1 MPTTRFDKDS
11 IKASIIGKL
20 QRYNGRTL
28 EEASNAQ
35 IYRALASTVRD
46 QIMQKWMIS
55 REERKHNNNKRLY
68 YLSVEFLMGRSLYT
82 NILNLCATKEY
93 KAAIDELGID
103 IDAVLKEEPEPAL
116 GNGGLGRLAACFMDS
131 LASLDLPAM
140 GCSIRY
146 EYGLFRQKIVDGQQ
160 VELPDYWLGNGNVW
174 EMPVMEDAC
183 EVHFNGHVDMV
194 EEQGRLVFK
203 HVGYNTV
210 EAVPY
215 DMPLVGYDTS
225 TVNSLRLWSARSPKR
240 MDLGSFGRGQYVQAT
255 EEKELAEAISNI
267 LYPEDNHYEGKLLR
281 LKQQYFFTSAT
292 LQYML
297 RDFKKL
303 HGTQW
308 HLLPEKVCV
317 HVNDTHPGLAIPELM
332 RLLIDEEGLGWDEA
346 QAIVSKTIAYTNH
359 TIMAEALE
367 KWPEDMV
374 KSLLPRIYQILVEMN
389 RRLCARL
396 WNHFPGQAERVGK
409 MAIISYGY
417 IHMANL
423 CVAMTFNTN
432 GVSQLHGDILKAE
445 TFHDFNL
452 VMPEKFSAIT
462 NGITHRRWLMA
473 CNPELTDLICQAI
486 GTDWIKDTQQLQLL
500 KPYADDA
507 AFREQFAKVK
517 QHNKERLA
525 RFLKAHQ
532 GTDVDPSY
540 IFDAQSKRLHE
551 YKRQML
557 NALHC
562 LVLYNRIV
570 NDPSFTMQPRT
581 FIFGSKAAP
590 GYNRAKQII
599 RFINALSRLIDKHPR
614 ARTMLQVVFL
624 ENYDV
629 SSAQILIPATEV
641 SEQLSTASKEASGTG
656 NMKYM
661 MNGAV
666 TIGTMDGANV
676 EISEQVG
683 MDNIYIFGMRS
694 DTVLDMYRERSY
706 NPMSI
711 FETNAELRQALTQMI
726 DGTVMPE
733 APGALQDLYHSLL
746 IGDYGSMGDPYFV
759 LKDFG
764 SYSMAQRRID
774 ADYAD
779 RDKWNRMAVIN
790 TAMSGVF
797 STDRTIREYND
808 TIWHLQPLK
817 QHSGTPQGALP
828 LDPGRDAVPAP
839 CEGTS
844 SLSKPIL
851 AIFLG
856 FFLVNSR
863 ACDLRPDIASSLSG
877 LFRTRL
883 RKRFRHPYLM
893 QGRTIP

>member
-1 MPTTRFDKDS
+1 MPTTSFDKDS

-20 QRYNGRTL
+20 QRYNGRTI
-28 EEASNAQ
+28 EEASNGQ

-55 REERKHNNNKRLY
+55 REERKTNNNKRLF

-82 NILNLCATKEY
+82 NILNLVSLDAY
-93 KAAIDELGID
+93 KQALDELHID
-103 IDAVLKEEPEPAL
+103 VDKVLQEEPEPAL

-183 EVHFNGHVDMV
+183 EVHFNGHVEMGN
-194 EEQGRLVFK
+194 ENGRTVFR

-225 TVNSLRLWSARSPKR
+225 TVNSLRLWSARAPKR
-240 MDLGSFGRGQYVQAT
+240 IDLSDFNHGHYVQAS

-292 LQYML
+292 LQYIL
-297 RDFKKL
+297 KDFKKL
-303 HGTQW
+303 NGTNW
-308 HLLPEKVCV
+308 SKLPEKVV
-317 HVNDTHPGLAIPELM
+317 IHINDTHPGLAIPELM
-332 RLLIDEEGLGWDEA
+332 RLLMDEEGLGWDEA
-346 QAIVSKTIAYTNH
+346 QQIVSRTMAYTNH

-389 RRLCARL
+389 KRLCARL
-396 WNHFPGQAERVGK
+396 WNFFPGEAERVGR
-409 MAIISYGY
+409 MAIIAYGY

-423 CVAMTFNTN
+423 CVAMTFSTN
-432 GVSQLHGDILKAE
+432 GVSKLHGDILKQE
-445 TFHDFNL
+445 TFHDFYL

-473 CNPELTDLICQAI
+473 CNPELTKLICDTI
-486 GTDWIKDTQQLQLL
+486 GTDWVKVPELL
-500 KPYADDA
+500 HDLAPYADDA
-507 AFREQFAKVK
+507 AFREQFEKIKHNNKV
-517 QHNKERLA
+517 RLSN
-525 RFLKAHQ
+525 FLKEHQ
-532 GTDVDPSY
+532 GAIVDPNF

-557 NALHC
+557 NALHI

-570 NDPSFTMQPRT
+570 NDPNFTMHPRV

-599 RFINALSRLIDKHPR
+599 RFINGLSALIAKHPR
-614 ARTMLQVVFL
+614 ASKMLQVVFL

-629 SSAQILIPATEV
+629 SSAQMLIPATEI
-641 SEQLSTASKEASGTG
+641 SEQISTASKEASGTG

-661 MNGAV
+661 MNVAI

-694 DTVLDMYRERSY
+694 DTVLDMYRERNY
-706 NPMSI
+706 NPMTI
-711 FETNAELRQALTQMI
+711 FETNQELRLALTQMI
-726 DGTVMPE
+726 DGTVLPD
-733 APGALQDLYHSLL
+733 APSALQDLYHSLL
-746 IGDYGSMGDPYFV
+746 IGDWGNMADPFFV

-797 STDRTIREYND
+797 CSDRTIREYND
-808 TIWHLQPLK
+808 TIWHLDPLK
-817 QHSGTPQGALP
+817 
-828 LDPGRDAVPAP
+828 
-839 CEGTS
+839 
-844 SLSKPIL
+844 
-851 AIFLG
+851 
-856 FFLVNSR
+856 
-863 ACDLRPDIASSLSG
+863 
-877 LFRTRL
+877 
-883 RKRFRHPYLM
+883 RKV
-893 QGRTIP
+893 

>member
-1 MPTTRFDKDS
+1 MPTTSFDKDS

-20 QRYNGRTL
+20 QRYNGRTI
-28 EEASNAQ
+28 EEASNGQ

-55 REERKHNNNKRLY
+55 REERKTNNNKRLF

-82 NILNLCATKEY
+82 NILNLVSLDAY
-93 KAAIDELGID
+93 KQALDELHID
-103 IDAVLKEEPEPAL
+103 VDKVLQEEPEPAL

-183 EVHFNGHVDMV
+183 EVHFNGHVEMGN
-194 EEQGRLVFK
+194 ENGRTVFR

-225 TVNSLRLWSARSPKR
+225 TVNSLRLWSARAPKR
-240 MDLGSFGRGQYVQAT
+240 IDLSDFNHGHYVQAS

-292 LQYML
+292 LQYIL
-297 RDFKKL
+297 KDFKKL
-303 HGTQW
+303 NGTNW
-308 HLLPEKVCV
+308 SKLPEKVV
-317 HVNDTHPGLAIPELM
+317 IHINDTHPGLAIPELM
-332 RLLIDEEGLGWDEA
+332 RLLMDEEGLGWDEA
-346 QAIVSKTIAYTNH
+346 QQIVSRTMAYTNH

-389 RRLCARL
+389 KRLCARL
-396 WNHFPGQAERVGK
+396 WNFFPGEAERVGR
-409 MAIISYGY
+409 MAIIAYGY

-423 CVAMTFNTN
+423 CVAMTFSTN
-432 GVSQLHGDILKAE
+432 GVSKLHGDILKQE
-445 TFHDFNL
+445 TFHDFYL

-473 CNPELTDLICQAI
+473 CNPELTKLNCDTI
-486 GTDWIKDTQQLQLL
+486 GTDWVKDPELL
-500 KPYADDA
+500 HDLAPYADDA
-507 AFREQFAKVK
+507 AFREQFEKIKHNNKV
-517 QHNKERLA
+517 RLSN
-525 RFLKAHQ
+525 FLKEHQ
-532 GTDVDPSY
+532 GAIVDPDF

-557 NALHC
+557 NALHI

-570 NDPSFTMQPRT
+570 NDPNFTMHPRV

-599 RFINALSRLIDKHPR
+599 RFINGLSALIAKHPR
-614 ARTMLQVVFL
+614 ASKMLQVVFL

-629 SSAQILIPATEV
+629 SSAQMLIPATEI
-641 SEQLSTASKEASGTG
+641 SEQISTASKEASGTG

-661 MNGAV
+661 MNGAI

-694 DTVLDMYRERSY
+694 DTVLDMYRERNY
-706 NPMSI
+706 NPMTI
-711 FETNAELRQALTQMI
+711 FETNQELRLAMTQMI
-726 DGTVMPE
+726 DGTVLPD
-733 APGALQDLYHSLL
+733 APSALQDLYHSLL
-746 IGDYGSMGDPYFV
+746 IGDWGNMADPFFV

-797 STDRTIREYND
+797 SSDRTIREYND
-808 TIWHLQPLK
+808 TIWHLDPLK
-817 QHSGTPQGALP
+817 
-828 LDPGRDAVPAP
+828 
-839 CEGTS
+839 
-844 SLSKPIL
+844 
-851 AIFLG
+851 
-856 FFLVNSR
+856 
-863 ACDLRPDIASSLSG
+863 
-877 LFRTRL
+877 
-883 RKRFRHPYLM
+883 RK
-893 QGRTIP
+893 G

>member
-1 MPTTRFDKDS
+1 MPTTSFDKDS

-20 QRYNGRTL
+20 QRYNGRTI
-28 EEASNAQ
+28 EEASNGQ

-55 REERKHNNNKRLY
+55 REERKTNNNKRLF

-82 NILNLCATKEY
+82 NILNLVSLDAY
-93 KAAIDELGID
+93 KQALDELHID
-103 IDAVLKEEPEPAL
+103 VDKVLQEEPEPAL

-183 EVHFNGHVDMV
+183 EVHFNGHVEMGN
-194 EEQGRLVFK
+194 ENGRTVFR

-225 TVNSLRLWSARSPKR
+225 TVNSLRLWSARAPKR
-240 MDLGSFGRGQYVQAT
+240 IDLSDFNHGHYVQAS

-292 LQYML
+292 LQYIL
-297 RDFKKL
+297 KDFKKL
-303 HGTQW
+303 NGTNW
-308 HLLPEKVCV
+308 SKLPEKVV
-317 HVNDTHPGLAIPELM
+317 IHINDTHPGLAIPELM
-332 RLLIDEEGLGWDEA
+332 RLLMDEEGLGWDEA
-346 QAIVSKTIAYTNH
+346 QQIVSRTMAYTNH

-389 RRLCARL
+389 KRLCARL
-396 WNHFPGQAERVGK
+396 WNFFPGEAERVGR
-409 MAIISYGY
+409 MAIIAYGY

-423 CVAMTFNTN
+423 CVAMTFSTN
-432 GVSQLHGDILKAE
+432 GVSKLHGDILKQE
-445 TFHDFNL
+445 MFHDFYL

-473 CNPELTDLICQAI
+473 CNPELTKLICDTI
-486 GTDWIKDTQQLQLL
+486 GTDWVKDPELL
-500 KPYADDA
+500 HDLAPYADDA
-507 AFREQFAKVK
+507 AFREQFEKIKHNNKV
-517 QHNKERLA
+517 RLSN
-525 RFLKAHQ
+525 FLKEHQ
-532 GTDVDPSY
+532 GAIVDPNF

-557 NALHC
+557 NALHI

-570 NDPSFTMQPRT
+570 NDPSFTMQPRV

-590 GYNRAKQII
+590 GYNRAKLII
-599 RFINALSRLIDKHPR
+599 RFINGLSALIAKHPR
-614 ARTMLQVVFL
+614 ASKMLQVVFL

-629 SSAQILIPATEV
+629 SSAQLLIPATEI
-641 SEQLSTASKEASGTG
+641 SEQISTASKEASGTG

-661 MNGAV
+661 MNGAI

-694 DTVLDMYRERSY
+694 DTVLDMYRERNY
-706 NPMSI
+706 NPMTI
-711 FETNAELRQALTQMI
+711 FETNQELRLALTQMI
-726 DGTVMPE
+726 DGTVLPD
-733 APGALQDLYHSLL
+733 APSALQDLYHSLL
-746 IGDYGSMGDPYFV
+746 IGDWGNMADPFFV

-797 STDRTIREYND
+797 CSDRTIREYND
-808 TIWHLQPLK
+808 TIWHLDPLK
-817 QHSGTPQGALP
+817 
-828 LDPGRDAVPAP
+828 
-839 CEGTS
+839 
-844 SLSKPIL
+844 
-851 AIFLG
+851 
-856 FFLVNSR
+856 
-863 ACDLRPDIASSLSG
+863 
-877 LFRTRL
+877 
-883 RKRFRHPYLM
+883 RKV
-893 QGRTIP
+893 

>member
-1 MPTTRFDKDS
+1 MPTTSFDKDS

-20 QRYNGRTL
+20 QRYNGRTI
-28 EEASNAQ
+28 EEASNGQ

-55 REERKHNNNKRLY
+55 REERKTNNNKRLF

-82 NILNLCATKEY
+82 NILNLVSLDAY
-93 KAAIDELGID
+93 KQALDELHID
-103 IDAVLKEEPEPAL
+103 VDKVLQEEPEPAL

-131 LASLDLPAM
+131 LAALDLPAM

-183 EVHFNGHVDMV
+183 EVHFNGHV
-194 EEQGRLVFK
+194 EIGNENGRTVFR

-225 TVNSLRLWSARSPKR
+225 TVNSLRLWSARAPKR
-240 MDLGSFGRGQYVQAT
+240 IDLSDFNHGHYVQAS

-292 LQYML
+292 LQYIL
-297 RDFKKL
+297 KDFKKL
-303 HGTQW
+303 NGTNW
-308 HLLPEKVCV
+308 SKLPEKVV
-317 HVNDTHPGLAIPELM
+317 IHINDTHPGLAIPELM
-332 RLLIDEEGLGWDEA
+332 RLLMDEEGLGWDEA
-346 QAIVSKTIAYTNH
+346 QQIVSRTMAYTNH

-389 RRLCARL
+389 KRLCARL
-396 WNHFPGQAERVGK
+396 WNFFPGEAERVGR
-409 MAIISYGY
+409 MAIIAYGY

-423 CVAMTFNTN
+423 CVAMTFSTN
-432 GVSQLHGDILKAE
+432 GVSKLHGDILKQE
-445 TFHDFNL
+445 TFHDFYL

-473 CNPELTDLICQAI
+473 CNPELTKLICDTI
-486 GTDWIKDTQQLQLL
+486 GTDWVKDPELL
-500 KPYADDA
+500 HDLAPYADDA
-507 AFREQFAKVK
+507 AFREQFEKIKHNNKV
-517 QHNKERLA
+517 RLSN
-525 RFLKAHQ
+525 FLKEHQ
-532 GTDVDPSY
+532 GAIVDPNF

-557 NALHC
+557 NALHI

-570 NDPSFTMQPRT
+570 NDPNFTMHPRV

-590 GYNRAKQII
+590 GYNRAKLII
-599 RFINALSRLIDKHPR
+599 RFINGLSALIAKHPR
-614 ARTMLQVVFL
+614 ASKMLQVVFL

-629 SSAQILIPATEV
+629 SSAQLLIPATEI
-641 SEQLSTASKEASGTG
+641 SEQISTASKEASGTG

-661 MNGAV
+661 MNGAI

-694 DTVLDMYRERSY
+694 DTVLDMYRERNY
-706 NPMSI
+706 NPMTI
-711 FETNAELRQALTQMI
+711 FETNQELRLALTQMI
-726 DGTVMPE
+726 DGTVLPD
-733 APGALQDLYHSLL
+733 APSALQDLYHSLL
-746 IGDYGSMGDPYFV
+746 IGDWGNMADPFFV

-797 STDRTIREYND
+797 CSDRTIREYND
-808 TIWHLQPLK
+808 TIWHLDPLK
-817 QHSGTPQGALP
+817 
-828 LDPGRDAVPAP
+828 
-839 CEGTS
+839 
-844 SLSKPIL
+844 
-851 AIFLG
+851 
-856 FFLVNSR
+856 
-863 ACDLRPDIASSLSG
+863 
-877 LFRTRL
+877 
-883 RKRFRHPYLM
+883 RKV
-893 QGRTIP
+893 

>member
-1 MPTTRFDKDS
+1 MPTTSFDKDS

-20 QRYNGRTL
+20 QRYNGRTI
-28 EEASNAQ
+28 EEASNGQ

-55 REERKHNNNKRLY
+55 REERKTNNNKRLF

-82 NILNLCATKEY
+82 NILNLVSLDAY
-93 KAAIDELGID
+93 KQALDELHID
-103 IDAVLKEEPEPAL
+103 VDKVLQEEHEPAL

-183 EVHFNGHVDMV
+183 EVHFNGHVEMAN
-194 EEQGRLVFK
+194 ENGRTVFR

-225 TVNSLRLWSARSPKR
+225 TVNSLRLWSARAPKR
-240 MDLGSFGRGQYVQAT
+240 IDLSDFNHGHYVQAS

-292 LQYML
+292 LQYIL
-297 RDFKKL
+297 KDFKKL
-303 HGTQW
+303 NGTNW
-308 HLLPEKVCV
+308 SKLPEKVV
-317 HVNDTHPGLAIPELM
+317 IHINDTHPGLAIPELM
-332 RLLIDEEGLGWDEA
+332 RLLMDEEGLGWDEA
-346 QAIVSKTIAYTNH
+346 QQIVSRTMAYTNH

-389 RRLCARL
+389 KRLCARL
-396 WNHFPGQAERVGK
+396 WNFFPGEAERVGR
-409 MAIISYGY
+409 MAIIAYGY

-423 CVAMTFNTN
+423 CVAMTFSTN
-432 GVSQLHGDILKAE
+432 GVSKLHGDILKQE
-445 TFHDFNL
+445 TFHDFYL

-473 CNPELTDLICQAI
+473 CNPELTKLICDTI
-486 GTDWIKDTQQLQLL
+486 GTDWVKDPELL
-500 KPYADDA
+500 HDLAPYADDA
-507 AFREQFAKVK
+507 AFREQFEKIKHNNKV
-517 QHNKERLA
+517 RLSN
-525 RFLKAHQ
+525 FLKEHQ
-532 GTDVDPSY
+532 GAIVDPNF

-557 NALHC
+557 NALHI

-570 NDPSFTMQPRT
+570 NDPNFTMHPRV

-599 RFINALSRLIDKHPR
+599 RFINGLSALIAKHPR
-614 ARTMLQVVFL
+614 ASKMLQVVFL

-629 SSAQILIPATEV
+629 SSAQLLIPATEI
-641 SEQLSTASKEASGTG
+641 SEQISTASKEASGTG

-661 MNGAV
+661 MNGAI

-694 DTVLDMYRERSY
+694 DTVLDMYRERNY
-706 NPMSI
+706 NPMTI
-711 FETNAELRQALTQMI
+711 FETNQELRLALTQMI
-726 DGTVMPE
+726 DGTVLPD
-733 APGALQDLYHSLL
+733 APSALQDLYHSLL
-746 IGDYGSMGDPYFV
+746 IGDWGNMADPFFV

-797 STDRTIREYND
+797 CSDRTIREYND
-808 TIWHLQPLK
+808 TIWHLDPLK
-817 QHSGTPQGALP
+817 
-828 LDPGRDAVPAP
+828 
-839 CEGTS
+839 
-844 SLSKPIL
+844 
-851 AIFLG
+851 
-856 FFLVNSR
+856 
-863 ACDLRPDIASSLSG
+863 
-877 LFRTRL
+877 
-883 RKRFRHPYLM
+883 RKV
-893 QGRTIP
+893 

>member
-1 MPTTRFDKDS
+1 MPTTSFDKDS

-20 QRYNGRTL
+20 QRYNGRTI
-28 EEASNAQ
+28 EEASNGQ

-55 REERKHNNNKRLY
+55 REERKTNNNKRLF

-82 NILNLCATKEY
+82 NILNLVSLDAY
-93 KAAIDELGID
+93 KQALDELHID
-103 IDAVLKEEPEPAL
+103 VDKVLQEEPEPAL

-183 EVHFNGHVDMV
+183 EVHFNGHVEMGN
-194 EEQGRLVFK
+194 ENGRTVFR

-225 TVNSLRLWSARSPKR
+225 TVNSLRLWSARAPKR
-240 MDLGSFGRGQYVQAT
+240 IDLSDFNHGHYVQAS

-292 LQYML
+292 LQYIL
-297 RDFKKL
+297 KDFKKL
-303 HGTQW
+303 NGTNW
-308 HLLPEKVCV
+308 SKLPEKVV
-317 HVNDTHPGLAIPELM
+317 IHINDTHPGLAIPELM
-332 RLLIDEEGLGWDEA
+332 RLLMDEEGLGWDEA
-346 QAIVSKTIAYTNH
+346 QQIVSRTMAYTNH

-389 RRLCARL
+389 KRLCARL
-396 WNHFPGQAERVGK
+396 WNFFPGEAERVGR
-409 MAIISYGY
+409 MAIIAYGY

-423 CVAMTFNTN
+423 CVAMTFSTN
-432 GVSQLHGDILKAE
+432 GVSQLHGDILKQE
-445 TFHDFNL
+445 TFHDFYL

-473 CNPELTDLICQAI
+473 CNPQLTKLICDTI
-486 GTDWIKDTQQLQLL
+486 GTNWVKDPELL
-500 KPYADDA
+500 HDLAPYADDA
-507 AFREQFAKVK
+507 AFREQFEKIKHSNKV
-517 QHNKERLA
+517 RLSN
-525 RFLKAHQ
+525 FLKEHQ
-532 GTDVDPSY
+532 GAIVDPDF

-557 NALHC
+557 NALHI

-570 NDPSFTMQPRT
+570 NDPNFTMQPRV

-599 RFINALSRLIDKHPR
+599 RFINGLSALIAKHPR
-614 ARTMLQVVFL
+614 ASKMLQVVFL

-629 SSAQILIPATEV
+629 SSAQMLIPATEI
-641 SEQLSTASKEASGTG
+641 SEQISTASKEASGTG

-661 MNGAV
+661 MNGAI

-694 DTVLDMYRERSY
+694 DTVLDMYRERNY
-706 NPMSI
+706 NPMTI
-711 FETNAELRQALTQMI
+711 FETNQELRLAMTQMI
-726 DGTVMPE
+726 DGTVLPD
-733 APGALQDLYHSLL
+733 APSALQDLYHSLL
-746 IGDYGSMGDPYFV
+746 IGDWGNMADPFFV

-797 STDRTIREYND
+797 SSDRTIREYND
-808 TIWHLQPLK
+808 TIWHLDPLK
-817 QHSGTPQGALP
+817 
-828 LDPGRDAVPAP
+828 
-839 CEGTS
+839 
-844 SLSKPIL
+844 
-851 AIFLG
+851 
-856 FFLVNSR
+856 
-863 ACDLRPDIASSLSG
+863 
-877 LFRTRL
+877 
-883 RKRFRHPYLM
+883 RK
-893 QGRTIP
+893 G

>member
-1 MPTTRFDKDS
+1 MPTTSFDKDS

-20 QRYNGRTL
+20 QRYNGRTI
-28 EEASNAQ
+28 EEASNGQ

-55 REERKHNNNKRLY
+55 REERKTNNNKRLF

-82 NILNLCATKEY
+82 NILNLVSLDAY
-93 KAAIDELGID
+93 KQALDELHID
-103 IDAVLKEEPEPAL
+103 VDKVLQEEPEPAL

-183 EVHFNGHVDMV
+183 EVHFNGHVEMGN
-194 EEQGRLVFK
+194 ENGRTVFR

-225 TVNSLRLWSARSPKR
+225 TVNSLRLWSARAPKR
-240 MDLGSFGRGQYVQAT
+240 IDLSDFNHGHYVQAS

-292 LQYML
+292 LQYIL
-297 RDFKKL
+297 KDFKKL
-303 HGTQW
+303 NGTNW
-308 HLLPEKVCV
+308 SKLPEKVV
-317 HVNDTHPGLAIPELM
+317 IHINDTHPGLAIPELM
-332 RLLIDEEGLGWDEA
+332 RLLMDEEGLGWDEA
-346 QAIVSKTIAYTNH
+346 QQIVSRAMAYTNH

-389 RRLCARL
+389 KRLCARL
-396 WNHFPGQAERVGK
+396 WNFFPGEAERVGR
-409 MAIISYGY
+409 MAIIAYGY

-423 CVAMTFNTN
+423 CVAMTFSTN
-432 GVSQLHGDILKAE
+432 GVSKLHGDILKQE
-445 TFHDFNL
+445 TFHDFYL

-473 CNPELTDLICQAI
+473 CNPELTKLICDTI
-486 GTDWIKDTQQLQLL
+486 GTDWVKDPELL
-500 KPYADDA
+500 HDLAPYADDA
-507 AFREQFAKVK
+507 AFREQFEKIKHNNKV
-517 QHNKERLA
+517 RLSN
-525 RFLKAHQ
+525 FLKEHQ
-532 GTDVDPSY
+532 GAIVDPDF

-557 NALHC
+557 NALHI

-570 NDPSFTMQPRT
+570 NDPNFTMHPRV

-599 RFINALSRLIDKHPR
+599 RFINGLSALIAKHPR
-614 ARTMLQVVFL
+614 ASKMLQVVFL

-629 SSAQILIPATEV
+629 SSAQMLIPATEI
-641 SEQLSTASKEASGTG
+641 SEQISTASKEASGTG

-661 MNGAV
+661 MNGAI

-694 DTVLDMYRERSY
+694 DTVLDMYRERNY
-706 NPMSI
+706 NPMTI
-711 FETNAELRQALTQMI
+711 FETNQELRLALTQMI
-726 DGTVMPE
+726 DGTVLPD
-733 APGALQDLYHSLL
+733 APSALQDLYHSLL
-746 IGDYGSMGDPYFV
+746 IGDWGNMADPFFV

-797 STDRTIREYND
+797 CSDRTIREYND
-808 TIWHLQPLK
+808 TIWHLDPLK
-817 QHSGTPQGALP
+817 
-828 LDPGRDAVPAP
+828 
-839 CEGTS
+839 
-844 SLSKPIL
+844 
-851 AIFLG
+851 
-856 FFLVNSR
+856 
-863 ACDLRPDIASSLSG
+863 
-877 LFRTRL
+877 
-883 RKRFRHPYLM
+883 RK
-893 QGRTIP
+893 G

>member
-1 MPTTRFDKDS
+1 MPTTSFDKDS

-20 QRYNGRTL
+20 QRYNGRTI
-28 EEASNAQ
+28 EEASNGQ

-55 REERKHNNNKRLY
+55 REERKTNNNKRLF

-82 NILNLCATKEY
+82 NILNLVSLDAY
-93 KAAIDELGID
+93 KQALDELHID
-103 IDAVLKEEPEPAL
+103 VDKVLQEEPEPAL

-183 EVHFNGHVDMV
+183 EVHFNGHVEMGN
-194 EEQGRLVFK
+194 ENGRTVFR

-225 TVNSLRLWSARSPKR
+225 TVNSLRLWSARAPKR
-240 MDLGSFGRGQYVQAT
+240 IDLSDFNHGHYVQAS
-255 EEKELAEAISNI
+255 EEKELPEAISNI

-292 LQYML
+292 LQYIL
-297 RDFKKL
+297 KDFKKL
-303 HGTQW
+303 NGTNW
-308 HLLPEKVCV
+308 SKLPEKVV
-317 HVNDTHPGLAIPELM
+317 IHINDTHPGLAIPELM
-332 RLLIDEEGLGWDEA
+332 RLLMDEEGLGWDEA
-346 QAIVSKTIAYTNH
+346 QQIVSRTMAYTNH

-389 RRLCARL
+389 KRLCARL
-396 WNHFPGQAERVGK
+396 WNFFPGEAERVGR
-409 MAIISYGY
+409 MAIIAYGY

-423 CVAMTFNTN
+423 CVAMTFSTN
-432 GVSQLHGDILKAE
+432 GVSKLHGDILKQE
-445 TFHDFNL
+445 TFHDFYL

-473 CNPELTDLICQAI
+473 CNPELTKLICDTI
-486 GTDWIKDTQQLQLL
+486 GTDWVKDPELL
-500 KPYADDA
+500 HDLAPYADDA
-507 AFREQFAKVK
+507 AFREQFEKIKHNNKV
-517 QHNKERLA
+517 RLSN
-525 RFLKAHQ
+525 FLKEHQ
-532 GTDVDPSY
+532 GAIVDPNF

-557 NALHC
+557 NALHI

-570 NDPSFTMQPRT
+570 NDPNFTMHPRV

-599 RFINALSRLIDKHPR
+599 RFINGLSALIAKHPR
-614 ARTMLQVVFL
+614 ASKMLQVVFL

-629 SSAQILIPATEV
+629 SSAQMLIPATEI
-641 SEQLSTASKEASGTG
+641 SEQISTASKEASGTG

-661 MNGAV
+661 MNGAI

-694 DTVLDMYRERSY
+694 DTVLDMYRERNY
-706 NPMSI
+706 NPMTI
-711 FETNAELRQALTQMI
+711 FETNQELRLALTQMI
-726 DGTVMPE
+726 DGTVLPD
-733 APGALQDLYHSLL
+733 APSALQDLYHSLL
-746 IGDYGSMGDPYFV
+746 IGDWGNMADPFFV

-797 STDRTIREYND
+797 CSDRTIREYND
-808 TIWHLQPLK
+808 TIWHLDPLK
-817 QHSGTPQGALP
+817 
-828 LDPGRDAVPAP
+828 
-839 CEGTS
+839 
-844 SLSKPIL
+844 
-851 AIFLG
+851 
-856 FFLVNSR
+856 
-863 ACDLRPDIASSLSG
+863 
-877 LFRTRL
+877 
-883 RKRFRHPYLM
+883 RK
-893 QGRTIP
+893 G

>member
-1 MPTTRFDKDS
+1 MPTTSFDKDS

-20 QRYNGRTL
+20 QRYNGRTI
-28 EEASNAQ
+28 EEASNGQ

-55 REERKHNNNKRLY
+55 REERKTNNNKRLF

-82 NILNLCATKEY
+82 NILNLVSLDAY
-93 KAAIDELGID
+93 KQALDELHID
-103 IDAVLKEEPEPAL
+103 VDKVLQEEPEPAL

-183 EVHFNGHVDMV
+183 EVHFNGHVEMGN
-194 EEQGRLVFK
+194 ENGRTVFR

-225 TVNSLRLWSARSPKR
+225 TVNSLRLWSARAPKR
-240 MDLGSFGRGQYVQAT
+240 IDLSDFNHGHYVQAS

-292 LQYML
+292 LQYIL
-297 RDFKKL
+297 KDFKKL
-303 HGTQW
+303 NGTNW
-308 HLLPEKVCV
+308 SKLPEKVV
-317 HVNDTHPGLAIPELM
+317 IHINDTHPGLAIPELM
-332 RLLIDEEGLGWDEA
+332 RLLMDEEGLGWDEA
-346 QAIVSKTIAYTNH
+346 QQIVSRTMAYTNH

-389 RRLCARL
+389 KRLCARL
-396 WNHFPGQAERVGK
+396 WNFFPGEAERVGR
-409 MAIISYGY
+409 MAIIAYGY

-423 CVAMTFNTN
+423 CVAMTFSTN
-432 GVSQLHGDILKAE
+432 GVSKLHGDILKQE
-445 TFHDFNL
+445 TFHDFYL

-473 CNPELTDLICQAI
+473 CNPELTKLICDTI
-486 GTDWIKDTQQLQLL
+486 GTDWVKDPELLQDLA
-500 KPYADDA
+500 PYADDA
-507 AFREQFAKVK
+507 AFREQFEKIKHNNKV
-517 QHNKERLA
+517 RLSN
-525 RFLKAHQ
+525 FLKEHQ
-532 GTDVDPSY
+532 GAIVDPNF

-557 NALHC
+557 NALHI

-570 NDPSFTMQPRT
+570 NDPNFTMHPRV

-599 RFINALSRLIDKHPR
+599 RFINGLSALIAKHPR
-614 ARTMLQVVFL
+614 ASKMLQVVFL

-629 SSAQILIPATEV
+629 SSAQLLIPATEI
-641 SEQLSTASKEASGTG
+641 SEQISTASKEASGTG

-661 MNGAV
+661 MNGAI

-694 DTVLDMYRERSY
+694 DTVLDMYRERNY
-706 NPMSI
+706 NPMNI
-711 FETNAELRQALTQMI
+711 FETNQELRLALTQMI
-726 DGTVMPE
+726 DGTVLPD
-733 APGALQDLYHSLL
+733 APSALQDLYHSLL
-746 IGDYGSMGDPYFV
+746 IGDWGNMADPFFV

-797 STDRTIREYND
+797 SSDRTIREYND
-808 TIWHLQPLK
+808 TIWHLDPLK
-817 QHSGTPQGALP
+817 
-828 LDPGRDAVPAP
+828 
-839 CEGTS
+839 
-844 SLSKPIL
+844 
-851 AIFLG
+851 
-856 FFLVNSR
+856 
-863 ACDLRPDIASSLSG
+863 
-877 LFRTRL
+877 
-883 RKRFRHPYLM
+883 RK
-893 QGRTIP
+893 G

>member
-1 MPTTRFDKDS
+1 MPTTSFDKDS

-20 QRYNGRTL
+20 QRYNGRTI
-28 EEASNAQ
+28 EEASNGQ

-55 REERKHNNNKRLY
+55 REERKTNNNKRLF

-82 NILNLCATKEY
+82 NILNLVSLDAY
-93 KAAIDELGID
+93 KQALDELHID
-103 IDAVLKEEPEPAL
+103 VDKVLQEEPEPAL

-183 EVHFNGHVDMV
+183 EVHFNGHVEMGN
-194 EEQGRLVFK
+194 ENGRTVFR

-225 TVNSLRLWSARSPKR
+225 TVNSLRLWSARAPKR
-240 MDLGSFGRGQYVQAT
+240 IDLSDFNHGHYVQAS

-292 LQYML
+292 LQY
-297 RDFKKL
+297 KL
-303 HGTQW
+303 NGTNW
-308 HLLPEKVCV
+308 SKLPEKVV
-317 HVNDTHPGLAIPELM
+317 IHINDTHPGLAIPELM
-332 RLLIDEEGLGWDEA
+332 RLLMDEEGLGWDEA
-346 QAIVSKTIAYTNH
+346 QQIVSRTMAYTNH

-389 RRLCARL
+389 KRLCARL
-396 WNHFPGQAERVGK
+396 WNFFPGEAERVGR
-409 MAIISYGY
+409 MAIIAYGY

-423 CVAMTFNTN
+423 CVAMTFSTN
-432 GVSQLHGDILKAE
+432 GVSQLHGDILKQE
-445 TFHDFNL
+445 TFHDFYL

-473 CNPELTDLICQAI
+473 CNPELTKLICDTI
-486 GTDWIKDTQQLQLL
+486 GTDWVKDPELL
-500 KPYADDA
+500 HDLAPYADDA
-507 AFREQFAKVK
+507 AFREQFEKIKHNNKV
-517 QHNKERLA
+517 RLSN
-525 RFLKAHQ
+525 FLKEHQ
-532 GTDVDPSY
+532 GAIVDPDF

-557 NALHC
+557 NALHI

-570 NDPSFTMQPRT
+570 NDPNFTMHPRV

-599 RFINALSRLIDKHPR
+599 RFINGLSALIAKHPR
-614 ARTMLQVVFL
+614 ASKMLQVVFL

-629 SSAQILIPATEV
+629 SSAQLLIPATEI
-641 SEQLSTASKEASGTG
+641 SEQISTASKEASGTG

-661 MNGAV
+661 MNGAI

-694 DTVLDMYRERSY
+694 DTVLDMYRERNY
-706 NPMSI
+706 NPMTI
-711 FETNAELRQALTQMI
+711 FETNQELRLALTQMI
-726 DGTVMPE
+726 DGTVLPD
-733 APGALQDLYHSLL
+733 APSALQDLYHSLL
-746 IGDYGSMGDPYFV
+746 IGDWGNMADPFFV

-797 STDRTIREYND
+797 CSDRTIREYND
-808 TIWHLQPLK
+808 TIWHLDPLK
-817 QHSGTPQGALP
+817 
-828 LDPGRDAVPAP
+828 
-839 CEGTS
+839 
-844 SLSKPIL
+844 
-851 AIFLG
+851 
-856 FFLVNSR
+856 
-863 ACDLRPDIASSLSG
+863 
-877 LFRTRL
+877 
-883 RKRFRHPYLM
+883 RK
-893 QGRTIP
+893 G

>member
-1 MPTTRFDKDS
+1 MPTTSFDKDS

-20 QRYNGRTL
+20 QRYNGRTI
-28 EEASNAQ
+28 EEASNGQ

-55 REERKHNNNKRLY
+55 REERKTNNNKRLF

-82 NILNLCATKEY
+82 NILNLVSLDAY
-93 KAAIDELGID
+93 KQALDELHID
-103 IDAVLKEEPEPAL
+103 VDKVLQEEPEPAL

-183 EVHFNGHVDMV
+183 EVHFNGHVEMGN
-194 EEQGRLVFK
+194 ENGRTVFR

-225 TVNSLRLWSARSPKR
+225 TVNSLRLWSARAPKR
-240 MDLGSFGRGQYVQAT
+240 IDLSDFNHGHYVQAS

-292 LQYML
+292 LQYIL
-297 RDFKKL
+297 KDFKKL
-303 HGTQW
+303 NGTNW
-308 HLLPEKVCV
+308 SKLPEKVV
-317 HVNDTHPGLAIPELM
+317 IHINDTHPGLAIPELM
-332 RLLIDEEGLGWDEA
+332 RLLMDEEGLGWDEA
-346 QAIVSKTIAYTNH
+346 QQIVSRTMAYTNH

-389 RRLCARL
+389 KRLCARL
-396 WNHFPGQAERVGK
+396 WNFFPGEAERVGR
-409 MAIISYGY
+409 MAIIAYGY

-423 CVAMTFNTN
+423 CVAMTFSTN
-432 GVSQLHGDILKAE
+432 GVSKLHGDILKQE
-445 TFHDFNL
+445 TFHDFYL

-473 CNPELTDLICQAI
+473 CNPELTKLICDTI
-486 GTDWIKDTQQLQLL
+486 GTDWVKDPELL
-500 KPYADDA
+500 HDLAPYADDA
-507 AFREQFAKVK
+507 AFREQFEKIKHNNKV
-517 QHNKERLA
+517 RLSN
-525 RFLKAHQ
+525 FLKEHQ
-532 GTDVDPSY
+532 GAIVDPNF

-557 NALHC
+557 NALHI

-570 NDPSFTMQPRT
+570 NDPNFTMQPRV

-599 RFINALSRLIDKHPR
+599 RFINGLSALIAKHPR
-614 ARTMLQVVFL
+614 ASKMLQVVFL

-629 SSAQILIPATEV
+629 SSAQMLIPATEI
-641 SEQLSTASKEASGTG
+641 SEQISTASKEASGTG

-661 MNGAV
+661 MNGAI

-694 DTVLDMYRERSY
+694 DTVLDMYRERNY
-706 NPMSI
+706 NPMTI
-711 FETNAELRQALTQMI
+711 FETNQELRLALTQMI
-726 DGTVMPE
+726 DGTVLPD
-733 APGALQDLYHSLL
+733 APSALQDC
-746 IGDYGSMGDPYFV
+746 I
-759 LKDFG
+759 
-764 SYSMAQRRID
+764 
-774 ADYAD
+774 
-779 RDKWNRMAVIN
+779 
-790 TAMSGVF
+790 TA
-797 STDRTIREYND
+797 
-808 TIWHLQPLK
+808 
-817 QHSGTPQGALP
+817 
-828 LDPGRDAVPAP
+828 
-839 CEGTS
+839 C
-844 SLSKPIL
+844 
-851 AIFLG
+851 
-856 FFLVNSR
+856 
-863 ACDLRPDIASSLSG
+863 
-877 LFRTRL
+877 
-883 RKRFRHPYLM
+883 
-893 QGRTIP
+893 

>member
-1 MPTTRFDKDS
+1 MPTTSFDKDS

-20 QRYNGRTL
+20 QRYNGRTI
-28 EEASNAQ
+28 EEASNGQ

-55 REERKHNNNKRLY
+55 REERKTNNNKRLF

-82 NILNLCATKEY
+82 NILNLVSLDAY
-93 KAAIDELGID
+93 KQALDELHID
-103 IDAVLKEEPEPAL
+103 VDKVLQEEPEPAL

-183 EVHFNGHVDMV
+183 EVHFNGHVEMGN
-194 EEQGRLVFK
+194 ENGRTVFR

-225 TVNSLRLWSARSPKR
+225 TVNSLRLWSARAPKR
-240 MDLGSFGRGQYVQAT
+240 IDLSDFNHGHYVQAS

-292 LQYML
+292 LQYIL
-297 RDFKKL
+297 KDFKKL
-303 HGTQW
+303 NGTNW
-308 HLLPEKVCV
+308 SKLPEKVV
-317 HVNDTHPGLAIPELM
+317 IHINDTHPGLAIPELM
-332 RLLIDEEGLGWDEA
+332 RLLMDEEGLGWDEA
-346 QAIVSKTIAYTNH
+346 QQIVSRTMAYTNH
-359 TIMAEALE
+359 TLMAEALE

-389 RRLCARL
+389 KRLCARL
-396 WNHFPGQAERVGK
+396 WNFFPGEAERVGR
-409 MAIISYGY
+409 MAIIAYGY

-423 CVAMTFNTN
+423 CVAMTFSTN
-432 GVSQLHGDILKAE
+432 GVSKLHGDILKQE
-445 TFHDFNL
+445 TFHDFYL

-473 CNPELTDLICQAI
+473 CNPELTKLICDTI
-486 GTDWIKDTQQLQLL
+486 GTDWVKDPELL
-500 KPYADDA
+500 HDLAPYADDA
-507 AFREQFAKVK
+507 AFREQFEKIKHNNKV
-517 QHNKERLA
+517 RLSN
-525 RFLKAHQ
+525 FLKEHQ
-532 GTDVDPSY
+532 GAIVDPNF

-557 NALHC
+557 NALHI

-570 NDPSFTMQPRT
+570 NDPNFTMQPRV

-590 GYNRAKQII
+590 GYNRAKLII
-599 RFINALSRLIDKHPR
+599 RFINGLSALIAKHPR
-614 ARTMLQVVFL
+614 ASKMLQVVFL

-629 SSAQILIPATEV
+629 SSAQLLIPATEI
-641 SEQLSTASKEASGTG
+641 SEQISTASKEASGTG

-661 MNGAV
+661 MNGAI

-694 DTVLDMYRERSY
+694 DTVLDMYRERNY
-706 NPMSI
+706 NPMTI
-711 FETNAELRQALTQMI
+711 FETNQELRLALTQMI
-726 DGTVMPE
+726 DGTVLPD
-733 APGALQDLYHSLL
+733 APSALQDLYHSLL
-746 IGDYGSMGDPYFV
+746 IGDWGNMADPFFV

-797 STDRTIREYND
+797 CSDRTIREYND
-808 TIWHLQPLK
+808 TIWHLDPLK
-817 QHSGTPQGALP
+817 
-828 LDPGRDAVPAP
+828 
-839 CEGTS
+839 
-844 SLSKPIL
+844 
-851 AIFLG
+851 
-856 FFLVNSR
+856 
-863 ACDLRPDIASSLSG
+863 
-877 LFRTRL
+877 
-883 RKRFRHPYLM
+883 RKV
-893 QGRTIP
+893 

>member
-1 MPTTRFDKDS
+1 MPTTSFDKDS

-20 QRYNGRTL
+20 QRYNGRTI
-28 EEASNAQ
+28 EEASNGQ
-35 IYRALASTVRD
+35 NYRALASTVRD

-55 REERKHNNNKRLY
+55 REERKTNNNKRLF

-82 NILNLCATKEY
+82 NILNLVSLDAY
-93 KAAIDELGID
+93 KQALDELHID
-103 IDAVLKEEPEPAL
+103 VDKVLQEEPEPAL

-183 EVHFNGHVDMV
+183 EVHFNGHVEMGN
-194 EEQGRLVFK
+194 ENGRTVFR

-225 TVNSLRLWSARSPKR
+225 TVNSLRLWSARAPKR
-240 MDLGSFGRGQYVQAT
+240 IDLSDFNHGHYVQAS

-292 LQYML
+292 LQYIL
-297 RDFKKL
+297 KDFKKL
-303 HGTQW
+303 NGTNW
-308 HLLPEKVCV
+308 SKLPEKVV
-317 HVNDTHPGLAIPELM
+317 IHINDTHPGLAIPELM
-332 RLLIDEEGLGWDEA
+332 RLLMDEEGLGWDEA
-346 QAIVSKTIAYTNH
+346 QQIVSRTMAYTNH

-389 RRLCARL
+389 KRLCARL
-396 WNHFPGQAERVGK
+396 WNFFPGEAERVGR
-409 MAIISYGY
+409 MAIIAYGY

-423 CVAMTFNTN
+423 CVAMTFSTN
-432 GVSQLHGDILKAE
+432 GVSKLHGDILKQE
-445 TFHDFNL
+445 TFHDFYL

-473 CNPELTDLICQAI
+473 CNPELTKLICDTI
-486 GTDWIKDTQQLQLL
+486 GTDWVKDPELL
-500 KPYADDA
+500 HDLAPYADDA
-507 AFREQFAKVK
+507 AFREQFEKIKHNNKV
-517 QHNKERLA
+517 RLSN
-525 RFLKAHQ
+525 FLKEHQ
-532 GTDVDPSY
+532 GAIVDPNF

-557 NALHC
+557 NALHI

-570 NDPSFTMQPRT
+570 NDPSFTMQPRV

-590 GYNRAKQII
+590 GYNRAKLII
-599 RFINALSRLIDKHPR
+599 RFINGLSALIAKHPR
-614 ARTMLQVVFL
+614 ASKMLQVVFL

-629 SSAQILIPATEV
+629 SSAQLLIPATEI
-641 SEQLSTASKEASGTG
+641 SEQISTASKEASGTG

-661 MNGAV
+661 MNGAI

-694 DTVLDMYRERSY
+694 DTVLDMYRERNY
-706 NPMSI
+706 NPMTI
-711 FETNAELRQALTQMI
+711 FETNQELRLALTQMI
-726 DGTVMPE
+726 DGTVLPD
-733 APGALQDLYHSLL
+733 APSALQDLYHSLL
-746 IGDYGSMGDPYFV
+746 IGDWGNMADPFFV

-797 STDRTIREYND
+797 CSDRTIREYND
-808 TIWHLQPLK
+808 TIWHLDPLK
-817 QHSGTPQGALP
+817 
-828 LDPGRDAVPAP
+828 
-839 CEGTS
+839 
-844 SLSKPIL
+844 
-851 AIFLG
+851 
-856 FFLVNSR
+856 
-863 ACDLRPDIASSLSG
+863 
-877 LFRTRL
+877 
-883 RKRFRHPYLM
+883 RKV
-893 QGRTIP
+893 

>member
-1 MPTTRFDKDS
+1 MPTTSFDKDS
-11 IKASIIGKL
+11 LKASIIGKL
-20 QRYNGRTL
+20 QRYNGRTI
-28 EEASNAQ
+28 EEASNGQ

-55 REERKHNNNKRLY
+55 REERKTNNNKRLF

-82 NILNLCATKEY
+82 NILNLVSLDAY
-93 KAAIDELGID
+93 KQALDELHID
-103 IDAVLKEEPEPAL
+103 VDKVLQEEPEPAL

-183 EVHFNGHVDMV
+183 EVHFNGHVEMGN
-194 EEQGRLVFK
+194 ENGRTVFR

-225 TVNSLRLWSARSPKR
+225 TVNSLRLWSARAPKR
-240 MDLGSFGRGQYVQAT
+240 IDLSDFNHGHYVQAS

-292 LQYML
+292 LQYIL
-297 RDFKKL
+297 KDFKKL
-303 HGTQW
+303 NGTNW
-308 HLLPEKVCV
+308 SKLPEKVV
-317 HVNDTHPGLAIPELM
+317 IHINDTHPGLAIPELM
-332 RLLIDEEGLGWDEA
+332 RLLMDEESLGWDEA
-346 QAIVSKTIAYTNH
+346 QQIVSRTMAYTNH

-389 RRLCARL
+389 KRLCARL
-396 WNHFPGQAERVGK
+396 WNFFPGEAERVGR
-409 MAIISYGY
+409 MAIIAYGY

-423 CVAMTFNTN
+423 CVAMTFSTN
-432 GVSQLHGDILKAE
+432 GVSKLHGDILKQE
-445 TFHDFNL
+445 TFHDFYL

-473 CNPELTDLICQAI
+473 CNPELTKLICDTI
-486 GTDWIKDTQQLQLL
+486 GTDWVKDPELL
-500 KPYADDA
+500 HDLAPYADDA
-507 AFREQFAKVK
+507 AFREQFEKIKHNNKV
-517 QHNKERLA
+517 RLSN
-525 RFLKAHQ
+525 FLKEHQ
-532 GTDVDPSY
+532 GAIVDPNF

-557 NALHC
+557 NALHI

-570 NDPSFTMQPRT
+570 NDPNFTMHPRV

-590 GYNRAKQII
+590 GYNRAKLII
-599 RFINALSRLIDKHPR
+599 RFINGLSALIAKHPR
-614 ARTMLQVVFL
+614 ASKMLQVVFL

-629 SSAQILIPATEV
+629 SSAQLLIPATEI
-641 SEQLSTASKEASGTG
+641 SEQISTASKEASGTG

-661 MNGAV
+661 MNGAI

-694 DTVLDMYRERSY
+694 DTVLDMYRERNY
-706 NPMSI
+706 NPMTI
-711 FETNAELRQALTQMI
+711 FETNQELRLALTQMI
-726 DGTVMPE
+726 DGTVLPD
-733 APGALQDLYHSLL
+733 APSALQDLYHSLL
-746 IGDYGSMGDPYFV
+746 IGDWGNMADPFFV

-797 STDRTIREYND
+797 CSDRTIREYND
-808 TIWHLQPLK
+808 TIWHLDPLK
-817 QHSGTPQGALP
+817 
-828 LDPGRDAVPAP
+828 
-839 CEGTS
+839 
-844 SLSKPIL
+844 
-851 AIFLG
+851 
-856 FFLVNSR
+856 
-863 ACDLRPDIASSLSG
+863 
-877 LFRTRL
+877 
-883 RKRFRHPYLM
+883 RKV
-893 QGRTIP
+893 

>member
-1 MPTTRFDKDS
+1 MPTTSFDKDS

-20 QRYNGRTL
+20 QRYNGRTI
-28 EEASNAQ
+28 EEASNGQ

-55 REERKHNNNKRLY
+55 REERKTNNNKRLF

-82 NILNLCATKEY
+82 NILNLVSLDAY
-93 KAAIDELGID
+93 KQALDELHID
-103 IDAVLKEEPEPAL
+103 VDKVLQEEPEPAL

-183 EVHFNGHVDMV
+183 EVHFNGHVEMGN
-194 EEQGRLVFK
+194 ENGRTVFR

-225 TVNSLRLWSARSPKR
+225 TVNSLRLWSARAPKR
-240 MDLGSFGRGQYVQAT
+240 IDLSDFNHGHYVQAS

-292 LQYML
+292 LQYIL
-297 RDFKKL
+297 KDFKKL
-303 HGTQW
+303 NGTNW
-308 HLLPEKVCV
+308 SKLPEKVV
-317 HVNDTHPGLAIPELM
+317 IHINDTHPGLAIPELM
-332 RLLIDEEGLGWDEA
+332 RLLMDEEGLGWDEA
-346 QAIVSKTIAYTNH
+346 QQIVSRTMAYTNH

-389 RRLCARL
+389 KRLCARL
-396 WNHFPGQAERVGK
+396 WNFFPGEAERVGR
-409 MAIISYGY
+409 MAIIAYGY

-423 CVAMTFNTN
+423 CVAMTFSTN
-432 GVSQLHGDILKAE
+432 GVSKLHGDILKQE
-445 TFHDFNL
+445 TFHDFYL

-473 CNPELTDLICQAI
+473 CNPELTKLICDTI
-486 GTDWIKDTQQLQLL
+486 GTDWVKDPELL
-500 KPYADDA
+500 HDLAPYADDA
-507 AFREQFAKVK
+507 AFREQFEKIKHNNKV
-517 QHNKERLA
+517 RLSN
-525 RFLKAHQ
+525 FLKEHQ
-532 GTDVDPSY
+532 GAIVDPNF

-557 NALHC
+557 NALHI

-570 NDPSFTMQPRT
+570 NDPNFTMHPRV

-599 RFINALSRLIDKHPR
+599 RFINGLSALIAKHPR
-614 ARTMLQVVFL
+614 ASKMLQVVFL

-629 SSAQILIPATEV
+629 SSAQMLIPATEI
-641 SEQLSTASKEASGTG
+641 SEQISTASKEAS
-656 NMKYM
+656 
-661 MNGAV
+661 A
-666 TIGTMDGANV
+666 
-676 EISEQVG
+676 
-683 MDNIYIFGMRS
+683 
-694 DTVLDMYRERSY
+694 
-706 NPMSI
+706 
-711 FETNAELRQALTQMI
+711 
-726 DGTVMPE
+726 
-733 APGALQDLYHSLL
+733 
-746 IGDYGSMGDPYFV
+746 
-759 LKDFG
+759 
-764 SYSMAQRRID
+764 
-774 ADYAD
+774 
-779 RDKWNRMAVIN
+779 
-790 TAMSGVF
+790 
-797 STDRTIREYND
+797 
-808 TIWHLQPLK
+808 
-817 QHSGTPQGALP
+817 
-828 LDPGRDAVPAP
+828 
-839 CEGTS
+839 
-844 SLSKPIL
+844 
-851 AIFLG
+851 
-856 FFLVNSR
+856 R
-863 ACDLRPDIASSLSG
+863 A
-877 LFRTRL
+877 T
-883 RKRFRHPYLM
+883 
-893 QGRTIP
+893 

>member
-1 MPTTRFDKDS
+1 MPTTSFDKDS

-20 QRYNGRTL
+20 QRYNGRTI
-28 EEASNAQ
+28 EEASNGQ

-55 REERKHNNNKRLY
+55 REERKTNNNKRLF

-82 NILNLCATKEY
+82 NILNLVSLDAY
-93 KAAIDELGID
+93 KQALDELHID
-103 IDAVLKEEPEPAL
+103 VDKVLQEEPEPAL

-183 EVHFNGHVDMV
+183 EVHFNGHVEMGN
-194 EEQGRLVFK
+194 ENGRTVFR

-225 TVNSLRLWSARSPKR
+225 TVNSLRLWSARAPKR
-240 MDLGSFGRGQYVQAT
+240 IDLSDFNHGHYVQAS

-292 LQYML
+292 LQYIL
-297 RDFKKL
+297 KDFKKL
-303 HGTQW
+303 NGTNW
-308 HLLPEKVCV
+308 SKLPEKVV
-317 HVNDTHPGLAIPELM
+317 IHINDTHPGLAIPELM
-332 RLLIDEEGLGWDEA
+332 RLLMDEEGLGWDEA
-346 QAIVSKTIAYTNH
+346 QQIVSRTMAYTNH

-389 RRLCARL
+389 KRLCARL
-396 WNHFPGQAERVGK
+396 WNFFPGEAERVGR
-409 MAIISYGY
+409 MAIIAYGY

-423 CVAMTFNTN
+423 CVAMTFSTN
-432 GVSQLHGDILKAE
+432 GVSQLHGDILKQE
-445 TFHDFNL
+445 TFHDFYL

-473 CNPELTDLICQAI
+473 CNPELTKLICDTI
-486 GTDWIKDTQQLQLL
+486 GTDWVKDPELL
-500 KPYADDA
+500 HDLAPYADDA
-507 AFREQFAKVK
+507 AFREQFEKIKHSNKV
-517 QHNKERLA
+517 RLSN
-525 RFLKAHQ
+525 FLKEHQ
-532 GTDVDPSY
+532 GAIVDPNF

-557 NALHC
+557 NALHI

-570 NDPSFTMQPRT
+570 NDPNFTMHPRV

-599 RFINALSRLIDKHPR
+599 RFINGLSALIAKHPR
-614 ARTMLQVVFL
+614 ASKMLQVVFL

-629 SSAQILIPATEV
+629 SSAQMLIPATEI
-641 SEQLSTASKEASGTG
+641 SEQISTASKEASGTG

-661 MNGAV
+661 MNGAI

-694 DTVLDMYRERSY
+694 DTVLDMYRERNY
-706 NPMSI
+706 NPMTI
-711 FETNAELRQALTQMI
+711 FETNQELRLAMTQMI
-726 DGTVMPE
+726 DGTVLPD
-733 APGALQDLYHSLL
+733 APSALQDLYHSLL
-746 IGDYGSMGDPYFV
+746 IGDWGNMADPFFV

-797 STDRTIREYND
+797 SSDRTIREYND
-808 TIWHLQPLK
+808 TIWHLDPLK
-817 QHSGTPQGALP
+817 
-828 LDPGRDAVPAP
+828 
-839 CEGTS
+839 
-844 SLSKPIL
+844 
-851 AIFLG
+851 
-856 FFLVNSR
+856 
-863 ACDLRPDIASSLSG
+863 
-877 LFRTRL
+877 
-883 RKRFRHPYLM
+883 RK
-893 QGRTIP
+893 G

>member
-1 MPTTRFDKDS
+1 MPTTSFDKDS

-20 QRYNGRTL
+20 QRYNGRTI
-28 EEASNAQ
+28 EEASNGQ

-55 REERKHNNNKRLY
+55 REERKTNNNKRLF

-82 NILNLCATKEY
+82 NILNLVSLDAY
-93 KAAIDELGID
+93 KQALDELHID
-103 IDAVLKEEPEPAL
+103 VDKVLQEEPEPAL

-183 EVHFNGHVDMV
+183 EVHFNGHVEMGN
-194 EEQGRLVFK
+194 ENGRTVFR

-225 TVNSLRLWSARSPKR
+225 TVNSLRLWSARAPKR
-240 MDLGSFGRGQYVQAT
+240 IDLSDFNHGHYVQAS

-292 LQYML
+292 LQYIL
-297 RDFKKL
+297 KDFKKL
-303 HGTQW
+303 NGTNW
-308 HLLPEKVCV
+308 SKLPEKVV
-317 HVNDTHPGLAIPELM
+317 IHINDTHPGLAIPELM
-332 RLLIDEEGLGWDEA
+332 RLLMDEEGLGWDEA
-346 QAIVSKTIAYTNH
+346 QQIVSRTMAYTNH

-389 RRLCARL
+389 KRLCARL
-396 WNHFPGQAERVGK
+396 WNFFPGEAERVGR
-409 MAIISYGY
+409 MAIIAYGY

-423 CVAMTFNTN
+423 CVAMTFSTN
-432 GVSQLHGDILKAE
+432 GVSKLHGDILKQE
-445 TFHDFNL
+445 TFHDFYL

-473 CNPELTDLICQAI
+473 CNPELTKLICDTI
-486 GTDWIKDTQQLQLL
+486 GTDWVKDPELL
-500 KPYADDA
+500 HDLAPYADDA
-507 AFREQFAKVK
+507 AFREQFEKIKHNNKV
-517 QHNKERLA
+517 RLSN
-525 RFLKAHQ
+525 FLKEHQ
-532 GTDVDPSY
+532 GAIVDPNF

-557 NALHC
+557 NALHI

-570 NDPSFTMQPRT
+570 NDPNFTMHPRV

-599 RFINALSRLIDKHPR
+599 RFINGLSALIAKHPR
-614 ARTMLQVVFL
+614 ASKMLQVVFL

-629 SSAQILIPATEV
+629 SSAQMLIPATEI
-641 SEQLSTASKEASGTG
+641 SEQISTASKEASGTG

-661 MNGAV
+661 MNGAI
-666 TIGTMDGANV
+666 TIGTMEGANV

-694 DTVLDMYRERSY
+694 DTVLDMYRERNY
-706 NPMSI
+706 NPMTI
-711 FETNAELRQALTQMI
+711 FETNQELRLAMTQMI
-726 DGTVMPE
+726 DGTVLPD
-733 APGALQDLYHSLL
+733 APSALQDLYHSLL
-746 IGDYGSMGDPYFV
+746 IGDWGNMADPFFV

-797 STDRTIREYND
+797 SSDRTIREYND
-808 TIWHLQPLK
+808 TIWHLDPLK
-817 QHSGTPQGALP
+817 
-828 LDPGRDAVPAP
+828 
-839 CEGTS
+839 
-844 SLSKPIL
+844 
-851 AIFLG
+851 
-856 FFLVNSR
+856 
-863 ACDLRPDIASSLSG
+863 
-877 LFRTRL
+877 
-883 RKRFRHPYLM
+883 RK
-893 QGRTIP
+893 G

>member
-1 MPTTRFDKDS
+1 MPTTSFDKDS

-20 QRYNGRTL
+20 QRYNGRTI
-28 EEASNAQ
+28 EEASNGQ

-55 REERKHNNNKRLY
+55 REERKTNNNKRLF

-82 NILNLCATKEY
+82 NILNLVSLDAY
-93 KAAIDELGID
+93 KQALDELHID
-103 IDAVLKEEPEPAL
+103 VDKVLQEEPEPAL

-183 EVHFNGHVDMV
+183 EVHFNGHVEMGN
-194 EEQGRLVFK
+194 ENGRTVFR

-225 TVNSLRLWSARSPKR
+225 TVNSLRLWSARAPKR
-240 MDLGSFGRGQYVQAT
+240 IDLSDFNHGHYVQAS

-292 LQYML
+292 LQYIL
-297 RDFKKL
+297 KDFKKL
-303 HGTQW
+303 NGTNW
-308 HLLPEKVCV
+308 SKLPEKVV
-317 HVNDTHPGLAIPELM
+317 IHINDTHPGLAIPELM
-332 RLLIDEEGLGWDEA
+332 RLLMDEEGLGWDEA
-346 QAIVSKTIAYTNH
+346 QQIVSRTMAYTNH

-389 RRLCARL
+389 KRLCARL
-396 WNHFPGQAERVGK
+396 WNFFPGEAERVGR
-409 MAIISYGY
+409 MAIIAYGY

-423 CVAMTFNTN
+423 CVAMTFSTN
-432 GVSQLHGDILKAE
+432 GVSKLHGDILKQE
-445 TFHDFNL
+445 TFHDFYL

-473 CNPELTDLICQAI
+473 CNPELTKLICDTI
-486 GTDWIKDTQQLQLL
+486 GTDWVKDPELL
-500 KPYADDA
+500 HDLAPYADDA
-507 AFREQFAKVK
+507 AFREQFEKIKHNNKV
-517 QHNKERLA
+517 RLSN
-525 RFLKAHQ
+525 FLKEHQ
-532 GTDVDPSY
+532 GAIVDPNF

-557 NALHC
+557 NALHI

-570 NDPSFTMQPRT
+570 NDPNFTMQPRV

-590 GYNRAKQII
+590 GYNRAKLII
-599 RFINALSRLIDKHPR
+599 RFINGLSALIAKHPR
-614 ARTMLQVVFL
+614 ASKMLQVVFL

-629 SSAQILIPATEV
+629 SSAQLLIPATEI
-641 SEQLSTASKEASGTG
+641 SEQISTASKEASGTG

-661 MNGAV
+661 MNGAI

-694 DTVLDMYRERSY
+694 DTVLDMYRERNY
-706 NPMSI
+706 NPMTI
-711 FETNAELRQALTQMI
+711 FETNQELRLAMTQMI
-726 DGTVMPE
+726 DGTVLPD
-733 APGALQDLYHSLL
+733 APSALQDLYHSLL
-746 IGDYGSMGDPYFV
+746 IGDWGNMADPFFV

-774 ADYAD
+774 ADYTD

-797 STDRTIREYND
+797 CSDRTIREYND
-808 TIWHLQPLK
+808 TIWHLDPLK
-817 QHSGTPQGALP
+817 
-828 LDPGRDAVPAP
+828 
-839 CEGTS
+839 
-844 SLSKPIL
+844 
-851 AIFLG
+851 
-856 FFLVNSR
+856 
-863 ACDLRPDIASSLSG
+863 
-877 LFRTRL
+877 
-883 RKRFRHPYLM
+883 RK
-893 QGRTIP
+893 G

>member
-1 MPTTRFDKDS
+1 MPTTSFDKDS

-20 QRYNGRTL
+20 QRYNGRTI
-28 EEASNAQ
+28 EEASNGQ

-55 REERKHNNNKRLY
+55 REERKTNNNKRLF

-82 NILNLCATKEY
+82 NILNLVSLDAY
-93 KAAIDELGID
+93 KQALDELHID
-103 IDAVLKEEPEPAL
+103 VDKVLQEEPEPAL

-183 EVHFNGHVDMV
+183 EVHFNGHVEMGN
-194 EEQGRLVFK
+194 ENGRTVFR

-225 TVNSLRLWSARSPKR
+225 TVNSLRLWSARAPKR
-240 MDLGSFGRGQYVQAT
+240 IDLSDFNHGHYVQAS

-292 LQYML
+292 LQYIL
-297 RDFKKL
+297 KDFKKL
-303 HGTQW
+303 NGTNW
-308 HLLPEKVCV
+308 SKLPEKVV
-317 HVNDTHPGLAIPELM
+317 IHINDTHPGLAIPELM
-332 RLLIDEEGLGWDEA
+332 RLLMDEEGLGWDEA
-346 QAIVSKTIAYTNH
+346 QQIVSRTMAYTNH

-389 RRLCARL
+389 KRLCARL
-396 WNHFPGQAERVGK
+396 WNFFPGEAERVGR
-409 MAIISYGY
+409 MAIIAYGY

-423 CVAMTFNTN
+423 CVAMTFSTN
-432 GVSQLHGDILKAE
+432 GVSKLHGDILKQE
-445 TFHDFNL
+445 TFHDFYL

-473 CNPELTDLICQAI
+473 CNPELTKLICDTI
-486 GTDWIKDTQQLQLL
+486 GTDWVKDPELL
-500 KPYADDA
+500 HDLAPYADDA
-507 AFREQFAKVK
+507 AFREQFEKIKHNNKV
-517 QHNKERLA
+517 RLSN
-525 RFLKAHQ
+525 FLKEHQ
-532 GTDVDPSY
+532 GAIVDPNF

-557 NALHC
+557 NALHI

-570 NDPSFTMQPRT
+570 NDPNFTMQPRV

-599 RFINALSRLIDKHPR
+599 RFINGLSALIAKHPR
-614 ARTMLQVVFL
+614 ASKMLQVVFL

-629 SSAQILIPATEV
+629 SSAQLLIPATEI
-641 SEQLSTASKEASGTG
+641 SEQISTASKEASGTG

-661 MNGAV
+661 MNGAI

-694 DTVLDMYRERSY
+694 DTVLDMYRERNY
-706 NPMSI
+706 NPMTI
-711 FETNAELRQALTQMI
+711 FETNQELRLALTQMI
-726 DGTVMPE
+726 DGTVLPD
-733 APGALQDLYHSLL
+733 APSALQDLYHSLL
-746 IGDYGSMGDPYFV
+746 IGDWGNMADPFFV

-797 STDRTIREYND
+797 SSDRTIREYND
-808 TIWHLQPLK
+808 TIWHLDPLK
-817 QHSGTPQGALP
+817 
-828 LDPGRDAVPAP
+828 
-839 CEGTS
+839 
-844 SLSKPIL
+844 
-851 AIFLG
+851 
-856 FFLVNSR
+856 
-863 ACDLRPDIASSLSG
+863 
-877 LFRTRL
+877 
-883 RKRFRHPYLM
+883 RK
-893 QGRTIP
+893 G

>member
-1 MPTTRFDKDS
+1 MPTTSFDKDS

-20 QRYNGRTL
+20 QRYNGRTI
-28 EEASNAQ
+28 EEASNGQ

-55 REERKHNNNKRLY
+55 REERKTNNNKLLF

-82 NILNLCATKEY
+82 NILNLVSLDAY
-93 KAAIDELGID
+93 KQALDELHID
-103 IDAVLKEEPEPAL
+103 VDKVLQEEPEPAL

-183 EVHFNGHVDMV
+183 EVHFNGHVEMGN
-194 EEQGRLVFK
+194 ENGRTVFR

-225 TVNSLRLWSARSPKR
+225 TVNSLRLWSARAPKR
-240 MDLGSFGRGQYVQAT
+240 IDLSDFNHGHYVRAS

-292 LQYML
+292 LQYIL
-297 RDFKKL
+297 KDFKKL
-303 HGTQW
+303 NGTNW
-308 HLLPEKVCV
+308 SKLPEKVV
-317 HVNDTHPGLAIPELM
+317 IHINDTHPGLAIPELM
-332 RLLIDEEGLGWDEA
+332 RLLMDEEGLGWDEA
-346 QAIVSKTIAYTNH
+346 QQIVSRTMAYTNH

-389 RRLCARL
+389 KRLCARL
-396 WNHFPGQAERVGK
+396 WNFFPGEAERVGR
-409 MAIISYGY
+409 MAIIAYGY

-423 CVAMTFNTN
+423 CVAMTFSTN
-432 GVSQLHGDILKAE
+432 GVSQLHGDILKQE
-445 TFHDFNL
+445 TFHDFYL

-473 CNPELTDLICQAI
+473 CNPQLTKLICDTI
-486 GTDWIKDTQQLQLL
+486 GTDWVKDPELL
-500 KPYADDA
+500 HDLAPYADDA
-507 AFREQFAKVK
+507 AFREQFEKIKHNNKV
-517 QHNKERLA
+517 RLSN
-525 RFLKAHQ
+525 FLKEHQ
-532 GTDVDPSY
+532 GAIVDPDF

-557 NALHC
+557 NALHI

-570 NDPSFTMQPRT
+570 NDPNFTMQPRV

-599 RFINALSRLIDKHPR
+599 RFINGLSALIAKHPR
-614 ARTMLQVVFL
+614 ASKMLQVVFL

-629 SSAQILIPATEV
+629 SSAQMLIPATEI
-641 SEQLSTASKEASGTG
+641 SEQISTASKEASGTG

-661 MNGAV
+661 MNGAI

-694 DTVLDMYRERSY
+694 DTVLDMYRERNY
-706 NPMSI
+706 NPMTI
-711 FETNAELRQALTQMI
+711 FETNQELRLAMTQMI
-726 DGTVMPE
+726 DGTVLPD
-733 APGALQDLYHSLL
+733 APSALQDLYHSLL
-746 IGDYGSMGDPYFV
+746 IGDWGNMADPFFV

-797 STDRTIREYND
+797 CSDRTIREYND
-808 TIWHLQPLK
+808 TIWHLDPLK
-817 QHSGTPQGALP
+817 
-828 LDPGRDAVPAP
+828 
-839 CEGTS
+839 
-844 SLSKPIL
+844 
-851 AIFLG
+851 
-856 FFLVNSR
+856 
-863 ACDLRPDIASSLSG
+863 
-877 LFRTRL
+877 
-883 RKRFRHPYLM
+883 RKV
-893 QGRTIP
+893 

>member
-1 MPTTRFDKDS
+1 MPTKSFDKES

-20 QRYNGRTL
+20 QRYNGRTIA
-28 EEASNAQ
+28 EASNAQ

-55 REERKHNNNKRLY
+55 REERKSHNNKRLY

-82 NILNLCATKEY
+82 NILNLVSTNEY

-174 EMPVMEDAC
+174 EMPVMEDTC
-183 EVHFNGHVDMV
+183 EVHFNGHVEMSD
-194 EEQGRLVFK
+194 EDGRLTFK

-292 LQYML
+292 LQYMIK
-297 RDFKKL
+297 DFKKL
-303 HGTQW
+303 NGNNW
-308 HLLPEKVCV
+308 SKLPEKVVV

-332 RLLIDEEGLGWDEA
+332 RLLMDEEGLGWDEA
-346 QAIVSKTIAYTNH
+346 QNIVSKTIAYTNH

-367 KWPEDMV
+367 KWPEGMV
-374 KSLLPRIYQILVEMN
+374 KTLLPRIYQILVEMN

-423 CVAMTFNTN
+423 CVAMTYNTN

-445 TFHDFNL
+445 TFNDFYQ

-473 CNPELTDLICQAI
+473 CNPELTSLINEAI
-486 GTDWIKDTQQLQLL
+486 GTDWVKDTKKLELL
-500 KPYADDA
+500 KPFADDA

-517 QHNKERLA
+517 RHNKERLA
-525 RFLKAHQ
+525 KFLKEHQ
-532 GTDVDPSY
+532 GAIVDPDFM
-540 IFDAQSKRLHE
+540 FDAQSKRLHE

-570 NDPSFTMQPRT
+570 NDENFVMQPRT

-599 RFINALSRLIDKHPR
+599 RFINALSKLIAKHPR
-614 ARTMLQVVFL
+614 ASKMLQVVFL

-676 EISEQVG
+676 EISQQVG

-694 DTVLDMYRERSY
+694 DTVLDMYRERTY

-711 FETNAELRQALTQMI
+711 FETNAELRLALTQMI

-779 RDKWNRMAVIN
+779 KDKWNRMAVIN

-797 STDRTIREYND
+797 SSDRTIREYND
-808 TIWHLQPLK
+808 TIWHLDPLE
-817 QHSGTPQGALP
+817 SSTPSS
-828 LDPGRDAVPAP
+828 RD
-839 CEGTS
+839 
-844 SLSKPIL
+844 
-851 AIFLG
+851 
-856 FFLVNSR
+856 
-863 ACDLRPDIASSLSG
+863 
-877 LFRTRL
+877 
-883 RKRFRHPYLM
+883 
-893 QGRTIP
+893 

>member
-1 MPTTRFDKDS
+1 MPTTSFDKDS

-20 QRYNGRTL
+20 QRYNGRTI
-28 EEASNAQ
+28 EEASNGQ

-55 REERKHNNNKRLY
+55 REERKTNNNKRLF

-82 NILNLCATKEY
+82 NILNLVSLDAY
-93 KAAIDELGID
+93 KQALDELHID
-103 IDAVLKEEPEPAL
+103 VDKVLQEEPEPAL

-183 EVHFNGHVDMV
+183 EVHFNGHVEMGN
-194 EEQGRLVFK
+194 ENGRTVFR

-225 TVNSLRLWSARSPKR
+225 TVNSLRLWSARAPKR
-240 MDLGSFGRGQYVQAT
+240 IDLSDFNHGHYVQAS

-292 LQYML
+292 LQYIL
-297 RDFKKL
+297 KDFKKL
-303 HGTQW
+303 NGTNW
-308 HLLPEKVCV
+308 SKLPEKVV
-317 HVNDTHPGLAIPELM
+317 IHINDTHPGLAIPELM
-332 RLLIDEEGLGWDEA
+332 RLLMDEEGLGWDEA
-346 QAIVSKTIAYTNH
+346 QQIVSRTMAYTNH

-389 RRLCARL
+389 KRLCARL
-396 WNHFPGQAERVGK
+396 WNFFPGEAERVGR
-409 MAIISYGY
+409 MAIIAYGY

-423 CVAMTFNTN
+423 CVAMTFSTN
-432 GVSQLHGDILKAE
+432 GVSKLHGDILKQE
-445 TFHDFNL
+445 TFHDFYL

-473 CNPELTDLICQAI
+473 CNPELTKLICDTI
-486 GTDWIKDTQQLQLL
+486 GTDWVKDPELL
-500 KPYADDA
+500 HDLAPYADDA
-507 AFREQFAKVK
+507 AFREQFEKIKHNNKV
-517 QHNKERLA
+517 RLSN
-525 RFLKAHQ
+525 FLKEHQ
-532 GTDVDPSY
+532 GAIVDPNF

-557 NALHC
+557 NALHI

-570 NDPSFTMQPRT
+570 NDPNFTMQPRV

-590 GYNRAKQII
+590 GYNRAKLII
-599 RFINALSRLIDKHPR
+599 RFINGLSALIAKHPR
-614 ARTMLQVVFL
+614 ASKMLQVVFL

-629 SSAQILIPATEV
+629 SRAQLLIPATEI
-641 SEQLSTASKEASGTG
+641 SEQISTASKEASGTG

-661 MNGAV
+661 MNGAI

-694 DTVLDMYRERSY
+694 DTVLDMYRERNY
-706 NPMSI
+706 NPMTI
-711 FETNAELRQALTQMI
+711 FETNQELRLAMTQMI
-726 DGTVMPE
+726 DGTVLPD
-733 APGALQDLYHSLL
+733 APSALQDLYHSLL
-746 IGDYGSMGDPYFV
+746 IGDWGNMADPFFV

-774 ADYAD
+774 ADYTD

-797 STDRTIREYND
+797 CSDRTIREYND
-808 TIWHLQPLK
+808 TIWHLDPLK
-817 QHSGTPQGALP
+817 
-828 LDPGRDAVPAP
+828 
-839 CEGTS
+839 
-844 SLSKPIL
+844 
-851 AIFLG
+851 
-856 FFLVNSR
+856 
-863 ACDLRPDIASSLSG
+863 
-877 LFRTRL
+877 
-883 RKRFRHPYLM
+883 RK
-893 QGRTIP
+893 G

>member
-1 MPTTRFDKDS
+1 MH
-11 IKASIIGKL
+11 
-20 QRYNGRTL
+20 
-28 EEASNAQ
+28 
-35 IYRALASTVRD
+35 
-46 QIMQKWMIS
+46 KWMIS
-55 REERKHNNNKRLY
+55 REERKTNNNKRLF

-82 NILNLCATKEY
+82 NILNLVSLDAY
-93 KAAIDELGID
+93 KQALDELHID
-103 IDAVLKEEPEPAL
+103 VDKVLQEEPEPAL

-183 EVHFNGHVDMV
+183 EVHFNGHVEMGN
-194 EEQGRLVFK
+194 ENGRTVFR

-225 TVNSLRLWSARSPKR
+225 TVNSLRLWSARAPKR
-240 MDLGSFGRGQYVQAT
+240 IDLSDFNHGHYVQAS

-292 LQYML
+292 LQYIL
-297 RDFKKL
+297 KDFKKL
-303 HGTQW
+303 NGTNW
-308 HLLPEKVCV
+308 SKLPEKVV
-317 HVNDTHPGLAIPELM
+317 IHINDTHPGLAIPELM
-332 RLLIDEEGLGWDEA
+332 RLLMDEEGLGWDEA
-346 QAIVSKTIAYTNH
+346 QQIVSRTMAYTNH

-389 RRLCARL
+389 KRLCARL
-396 WNHFPGQAERVGK
+396 WNFFPGEAERVGR
-409 MAIISYGY
+409 MAIIAYGY

-423 CVAMTFNTN
+423 CVAMTFSTN
-432 GVSQLHGDILKAE
+432 GVSKLHGDILKQE
-445 TFHDFNL
+445 TFHDFYL

-473 CNPELTDLICQAI
+473 CNPELTKLICDTI
-486 GTDWIKDTQQLQLL
+486 GTDWVKDPELL
-500 KPYADDA
+500 HDLAPYADDA
-507 AFREQFAKVK
+507 AFREQFEKIKDNNKV
-517 QHNKERLA
+517 RLSN
-525 RFLKAHQ
+525 FLKEHQ
-532 GTDVDPSY
+532 GAIVDPNF

-557 NALHC
+557 NALHI

-570 NDPSFTMQPRT
+570 NDPNFTMHPRV

-590 GYNRAKQII
+590 GYNRAKLII
-599 RFINALSRLIDKHPR
+599 RFINGLSALIAKHPR
-614 ARTMLQVVFL
+614 ASKMLQVVFL

-629 SSAQILIPATEV
+629 SSAQLLIPATEI
-641 SEQLSTASKEASGTG
+641 SEQISTASKEASGTG

-661 MNGAV
+661 MNGAI

-694 DTVLDMYRERSY
+694 DTVLDMYRERNY
-706 NPMSI
+706 NPMTI
-711 FETNAELRQALTQMI
+711 FETNQELRLALTQMI
-726 DGTVMPE
+726 DGTVLPD
-733 APGALQDLYHSLL
+733 APSALQDLYHSLL
-746 IGDYGSMGDPYFV
+746 IGDWGNMADPFFV

-797 STDRTIREYND
+797 CSDRTIREYND
-808 TIWHLQPLK
+808 TIWHLDPLK
-817 QHSGTPQGALP
+817 
-828 LDPGRDAVPAP
+828 
-839 CEGTS
+839 
-844 SLSKPIL
+844 
-851 AIFLG
+851 
-856 FFLVNSR
+856 
-863 ACDLRPDIASSLSG
+863 
-877 LFRTRL
+877 
-883 RKRFRHPYLM
+883 RKV
-893 QGRTIP
+893 

>member
-1 MPTTRFDKDS
+1 MPTTSFDKDS

-20 QRYNGRTL
+20 QRYNGRTI
-28 EEASNAQ
+28 EEASNGQ

-55 REERKHNNNKRLY
+55 REERKTNNNKRLF

-82 NILNLCATKEY
+82 NILNLVSLDAY
-93 KAAIDELGID
+93 KQALDELHID
-103 IDAVLKEEPEPAL
+103 VDKVLQEEPEPAL

-183 EVHFNGHVDMV
+183 EVHFNGHVEMGN
-194 EEQGRLVFK
+194 ENGRTVFR

-225 TVNSLRLWSARSPKR
+225 TVNSLRLWSARAPKR
-240 MDLGSFGRGQYVQAT
+240 IDLSDFNHGHYVQAS

-292 LQYML
+292 LQYIL
-297 RDFKKL
+297 KDFKKL
-303 HGTQW
+303 NGTNW
-308 HLLPEKVCV
+308 SKLPEKVV
-317 HVNDTHPGLAIPELM
+317 IHINDTHPGLAIPELM
-332 RLLIDEEGLGWDEA
+332 RLLMDEEGLGWDEA
-346 QAIVSKTIAYTNH
+346 QQIVSRTMAYTNH

-389 RRLCARL
+389 KRLCARL
-396 WNHFPGQAERVGK
+396 WNFFPGEAERVGR
-409 MAIISYGY
+409 MAIIAYGY

-423 CVAMTFNTN
+423 CVAMTFSTN
-432 GVSQLHGDILKAE
+432 GVSQLHGDILKQE
-445 TFHDFNL
+445 TFHDFYL

-473 CNPELTDLICQAI
+473 CNPELTKLICDTI
-486 GTDWIKDTQQLQLL
+486 GTDWVKDPELL
-500 KPYADDA
+500 HDLAPYADDA
-507 AFREQFAKVK
+507 AFREQFEKIKHNNKV
-517 QHNKERLA
+517 RLSN
-525 RFLKAHQ
+525 FLKEHQ
-532 GTDVDPSY
+532 GAIVDPNF

-557 NALHC
+557 NALHI

-570 NDPSFTMQPRT
+570 NDPNFTMQPRV

-599 RFINALSRLIDKHPR
+599 RFINGLSALIAKHPR
-614 ARTMLQVVFL
+614 ASKMLQVVFL

-629 SSAQILIPATEV
+629 SSAQMLIPATEI
-641 SEQLSTASKEASGTG
+641 SEQISTASKEASGTG

-661 MNGAV
+661 MNGAI

-694 DTVLDMYRERSY
+694 DTVLDMYRERNY
-706 NPMSI
+706 NPMTI
-711 FETNAELRQALTQMI
+711 FETNQELRLAMTQMI
-726 DGTVMPE
+726 DGTVLPD
-733 APGALQDLYHSLL
+733 APSALQDLYHSLL
-746 IGDYGSMGDPYFV
+746 IGDWGNMADPFFV

-774 ADYAD
+774 ADYAN

-797 STDRTIREYND
+797 SSDRTIREYND
-808 TIWHLQPLK
+808 TIWHLDPLK
-817 QHSGTPQGALP
+817 
-828 LDPGRDAVPAP
+828 
-839 CEGTS
+839 
-844 SLSKPIL
+844 
-851 AIFLG
+851 
-856 FFLVNSR
+856 
-863 ACDLRPDIASSLSG
+863 
-877 LFRTRL
+877 
-883 RKRFRHPYLM
+883 RK
-893 QGRTIP
+893 G

>member
-1 MPTTRFDKDS
+1 MPTTSFDKDS

-20 QRYNGRTL
+20 QRYNGRTI
-28 EEASNAQ
+28 EEASNGQ

-55 REERKHNNNKRLY
+55 REERKTNNNKRLF

-82 NILNLCATKEY
+82 NILNLVSLDAY
-93 KAAIDELGID
+93 KQALDELHID
-103 IDAVLKEEPEPAL
+103 VDKVLQEEPEPAL

-183 EVHFNGHVDMV
+183 EVHFNGHVEMGN
-194 EEQGRLVFK
+194 ENGRTVFL

-225 TVNSLRLWSARSPKR
+225 TVNSLRLWSARAPKR
-240 MDLGSFGRGQYVQAT
+240 IDLSDFNHGHYVQAS

-292 LQYML
+292 LQYIL
-297 RDFKKL
+297 KDFKKL
-303 HGTQW
+303 NGTNW
-308 HLLPEKVCV
+308 SKLPEKVV
-317 HVNDTHPGLAIPELM
+317 IHINDTHPGLAIPELM
-332 RLLIDEEGLGWDEA
+332 RLLMDEEGLGWDEA
-346 QAIVSKTIAYTNH
+346 QQIVSRTMAYTNH

-389 RRLCARL
+389 KRLCARL
-396 WNHFPGQAERVGK
+396 WNFFPGEAERVGR
-409 MAIISYGY
+409 MAIIAYGY

-423 CVAMTFNTN
+423 CVAMTFSTN
-432 GVSQLHGDILKAE
+432 GVSKLHGDILKQE
-445 TFHDFNL
+445 TFHDFYL

-473 CNPELTDLICQAI
+473 CNPELTKLICDTI
-486 GTDWIKDTQQLQLL
+486 GTDWVKDPELL
-500 KPYADDA
+500 HDLAPYADDA
-507 AFREQFAKVK
+507 AFREQFEKIKHNNKV
-517 QHNKERLA
+517 RLSN
-525 RFLKAHQ
+525 FLKEHQ
-532 GTDVDPSY
+532 GAIVDPNF

-557 NALHC
+557 NALHI

-570 NDPSFTMQPRT
+570 NDPSFTMQPRV

-590 GYNRAKQII
+590 GYNRAKLII
-599 RFINALSRLIDKHPR
+599 RFINGLSALIAKHPR
-614 ARTMLQVVFL
+614 ASKMLQVVFL

-629 SSAQILIPATEV
+629 SSAQLLIPATEI
-641 SEQLSTASKEASGTG
+641 SEQISTASKEASGTG

-661 MNGAV
+661 MNGAI

-694 DTVLDMYRERSY
+694 DTVLDMYRERNY
-706 NPMSI
+706 NPMTI
-711 FETNAELRQALTQMI
+711 FETNQELRLALTQMI
-726 DGTVMPE
+726 DGTVLPD
-733 APGALQDLYHSLL
+733 APSALQDLYHSLL
-746 IGDYGSMGDPYFV
+746 IGDWGNMADPFFV

-797 STDRTIREYND
+797 CSDRTIREYND
-808 TIWHLQPLK
+808 TIWHLDPLK
-817 QHSGTPQGALP
+817 
-828 LDPGRDAVPAP
+828 
-839 CEGTS
+839 
-844 SLSKPIL
+844 
-851 AIFLG
+851 
-856 FFLVNSR
+856 
-863 ACDLRPDIASSLSG
+863 
-877 LFRTRL
+877 
-883 RKRFRHPYLM
+883 RKV
-893 QGRTIP
+893 

>member
-1 MPTTRFDKDS
+1 MPTTSFDKDS

-20 QRYNGRTL
+20 QRYNGRTI
-28 EEASNAQ
+28 EEASNGQ

-55 REERKHNNNKRLY
+55 REERKTNNNKRLF

-82 NILNLCATKEY
+82 NILNLVSLDAY
-93 KAAIDELGID
+93 KQALDELHID
-103 IDAVLKEEPEPAL
+103 VDKVLQEEPEPAL

-183 EVHFNGHVDMV
+183 EVHFNGHVEMGN
-194 EEQGRLVFK
+194 ENGRTVFR

-225 TVNSLRLWSARSPKR
+225 TVNSLRLWSARAPKR
-240 MDLGSFGRGQYVQAT
+240 IDLSDFNHGHYVQAS

-292 LQYML
+292 LQYIL
-297 RDFKKL
+297 KDFKKL
-303 HGTQW
+303 NGTNW
-308 HLLPEKVCV
+308 SKLPEKVV
-317 HVNDTHPGLAIPELM
+317 IHINDTHPGLAIPELM
-332 RLLIDEEGLGWDEA
+332 RLLMDEEGLGWDEA
-346 QAIVSKTIAYTNH
+346 QQIVSRTMAYTNH

-389 RRLCARL
+389 KRLCARL
-396 WNHFPGQAERVGK
+396 WNFFPGEAERVGR
-409 MAIISYGY
+409 MAIIAYGY

-423 CVAMTFNTN
+423 CVAMTFSTN
-432 GVSQLHGDILKAE
+432 GVSQLHGDILKQE
-445 TFHDFNL
+445 TFHDFYL

-473 CNPELTDLICQAI
+473 CNPELTKLICDTI
-486 GTDWIKDTQQLQLL
+486 GTDWVKDPELL
-500 KPYADDA
+500 HDLAPYADDA
-507 AFREQFAKVK
+507 AFREQFEKIKHNNKV
-517 QHNKERLA
+517 RLSN
-525 RFLKAHQ
+525 FLKEHQ
-532 GTDVDPSY
+532 GAIVDPNF

-557 NALHC
+557 NALHI

-570 NDPSFTMQPRT
+570 NDPNFTMHPRV

-599 RFINALSRLIDKHPR
+599 RFINGLSELIAKHPR
-614 ARTMLQVVFL
+614 ASKMLQVVFL

-629 SSAQILIPATEV
+629 SSAQMLIPATEI
-641 SEQLSTASKEASGTG
+641 SEQISTASKEASGTG

-661 MNGAV
+661 MNGAI

-694 DTVLDMYRERSY
+694 DTVLDMYRERNY
-706 NPMSI
+706 NPMTI
-711 FETNAELRQALTQMI
+711 FETNQELRLALTQMI
-726 DGTVMPE
+726 DGTVLPD
-733 APGALQDLYHSLL
+733 APSALQDLYHSLL
-746 IGDYGSMGDPYFV
+746 IGDWGNMADPFFV

-797 STDRTIREYND
+797 CSDRTIREYND
-808 TIWHLQPLK
+808 TIWHLDPLK
-817 QHSGTPQGALP
+817 
-828 LDPGRDAVPAP
+828 
-839 CEGTS
+839 
-844 SLSKPIL
+844 
-851 AIFLG
+851 
-856 FFLVNSR
+856 
-863 ACDLRPDIASSLSG
+863 
-877 LFRTRL
+877 
-883 RKRFRHPYLM
+883 RKV
-893 QGRTIP
+893 

>member
-1 MPTTRFDKDS
+1 MPTTSFDKDS

-20 QRYNGRTL
+20 QRYNGRTI
-28 EEASNAQ
+28 EEASNGQ

-55 REERKHNNNKRLY
+55 REERKTNNNKRLF

-82 NILNLCATKEY
+82 NILNLVSLDAY
-93 KAAIDELGID
+93 KQALDELHID
-103 IDAVLKEEPEPAL
+103 VDKVLQEEPEPAL

-183 EVHFNGHVDMV
+183 EVHFNGHVEMGN
-194 EEQGRLVFK
+194 ENGRTVFR

-225 TVNSLRLWSARSPKR
+225 TVNSLRLWSARAPKR
-240 MDLGSFGRGQYVQAT
+240 IDLSDFNHGHYVQAS

-292 LQYML
+292 LQYIL
-297 RDFKKL
+297 KDFKKL
-303 HGTQW
+303 NGTNW
-308 HLLPEKVCV
+308 SKLPEKVV
-317 HVNDTHPGLAIPELM
+317 IHINDTHPGLAIPELM
-332 RLLIDEEGLGWDEA
+332 RLLMDEEGLGWDEA
-346 QAIVSKTIAYTNH
+346 QQIVSRTMAYTNH

-389 RRLCARL
+389 KRLCARL
-396 WNHFPGQAERVGK
+396 WNFFPGEAERVGR
-409 MAIISYGY
+409 MAIIAYGY

-423 CVAMTFNTN
+423 CVAMTFSTN
-432 GVSQLHGDILKAE
+432 GVSKLHGDILKQE
-445 TFHDFNL
+445 TFHDFYL
-452 VMPEKFSAIT
+452 VMPEKFSSIT

-473 CNPELTDLICQAI
+473 CNPELTKLICDTI
-486 GTDWIKDTQQLQLL
+486 GTDWVKDPELL
-500 KPYADDA
+500 HDLAPYADDA
-507 AFREQFAKVK
+507 AFREQFEKIKHNNKV
-517 QHNKERLA
+517 RLSN
-525 RFLKAHQ
+525 FLKEHQ
-532 GTDVDPSY
+532 GAIVDPNF

-557 NALHC
+557 NALHI

-570 NDPSFTMQPRT
+570 NDPNFTMHPRV

-599 RFINALSRLIDKHPR
+599 RFINGLSALIAKHPR
-614 ARTMLQVVFL
+614 ASKMLQVVFL

-629 SSAQILIPATEV
+629 SSAQMLIPATEI
-641 SEQLSTASKEASGTG
+641 SEQISTASKEASGTG

-661 MNGAV
+661 MNGAI

-694 DTVLDMYRERSY
+694 DTVLDMYRERNY
-706 NPMSI
+706 NPMTI
-711 FETNAELRQALTQMI
+711 FETNQELRLALTQMI
-726 DGTVMPE
+726 DGTVLPD
-733 APGALQDLYHSLL
+733 APSALQDLYHSLL
-746 IGDYGSMGDPYFV
+746 IGDWGNMADPFFV

-797 STDRTIREYND
+797 CSDRTIREYND
-808 TIWHLQPLK
+808 TIWHLDPLK
-817 QHSGTPQGALP
+817 
-828 LDPGRDAVPAP
+828 
-839 CEGTS
+839 
-844 SLSKPIL
+844 
-851 AIFLG
+851 
-856 FFLVNSR
+856 
-863 ACDLRPDIASSLSG
+863 
-877 LFRTRL
+877 
-883 RKRFRHPYLM
+883 RKV
-893 QGRTIP
+893 

>member
-1 MPTTRFDKDS
+1 MPTTSFDKDS

-20 QRYNGRTL
+20 QRYNGRTI
-28 EEASNAQ
+28 EEASNGQ

-55 REERKHNNNKRLY
+55 REERKTNNNKRLF

-82 NILNLCATKEY
+82 NILNLVSLDAY
-93 KAAIDELGID
+93 KQALDELHID
-103 IDAVLKEEPEPAL
+103 VDKVLQEEPEPAL

-183 EVHFNGHVDMV
+183 EVHFNGHVEMGN
-194 EEQGRLVFK
+194 ENGRTVFR

-225 TVNSLRLWSARSPKR
+225 TVNSLRLWSARAPKR
-240 MDLGSFGRGQYVQAT
+240 IDLSDFNHGHYVQAS

-292 LQYML
+292 LQYIL
-297 RDFKKL
+297 KDFKKL
-303 HGTQW
+303 NGTNW
-308 HLLPEKVCV
+308 SKLPEKVV
-317 HVNDTHPGLAIPELM
+317 IHINDTHPGLAIPELM
-332 RLLIDEEGLGWDEA
+332 RLLMDEEGLGWDEA
-346 QAIVSKTIAYTNH
+346 QQIVSRTMAYTNH

-389 RRLCARL
+389 KRLCARL
-396 WNHFPGQAERVGK
+396 WNFFPGEAERVGR
-409 MAIISYGY
+409 MAIIAYGY

-423 CVAMTFNTN
+423 CVAMTFSTN
-432 GVSQLHGDILKAE
+432 GVSKLHGDILKQE
-445 TFHDFNL
+445 TFHDFYL

-473 CNPELTDLICQAI
+473 CNPELTKLICDTI
-486 GTDWIKDTQQLQLL
+486 GTDWVKDPELL
-500 KPYADDA
+500 HDLAPYADDA
-507 AFREQFAKVK
+507 AFREQFEKIKHNNKV
-517 QHNKERLA
+517 RLSN
-525 RFLKAHQ
+525 FLKEHQ
-532 GTDVDPSY
+532 GAIVDPNF

-557 NALHC
+557 NALHI

-570 NDPSFTMQPRT
+570 NDPNFTMHPRV

-599 RFINALSRLIDKHPR
+599 RFINGLSALIAKHPR
-614 ARTMLQVVFL
+614 ASKMLQVVFL

-629 SSAQILIPATEV
+629 SSAQMLIPATEI
-641 SEQLSTASKEASGTG
+641 SEQISTASKEASGTG

-661 MNGAV
+661 MNGAI

-694 DTVLDMYRERSY
+694 DTVLDMYRERNY
-706 NPMSI
+706 NPMTI
-711 FETNAELRQALTQMI
+711 FETNQELRLALTQMI
-726 DGTVMPE
+726 DGTVLPD
-733 APGALQDLYHSLL
+733 APSALQDLYHSLL
-746 IGDYGSMGDPYFV
+746 IGDWGNMADPFFV

-790 TAMSGVF
+790 TAMACVF
-797 STDRTIREYND
+797 CSDRTIREYND
-808 TIWHLQPLK
+808 TIWHLDPLK
-817 QHSGTPQGALP
+817 
-828 LDPGRDAVPAP
+828 
-839 CEGTS
+839 
-844 SLSKPIL
+844 
-851 AIFLG
+851 
-856 FFLVNSR
+856 
-863 ACDLRPDIASSLSG
+863 
-877 LFRTRL
+877 
-883 RKRFRHPYLM
+883 RKV
-893 QGRTIP
+893 

>member
-1 MPTTRFDKDS
+1 MPTTSFDKDS

-20 QRYNGRTL
+20 QRYNGRTI
-28 EEASNAQ
+28 EEASNGQ

-55 REERKHNNNKRLY
+55 REERKTNNNKRLF

-82 NILNLCATKEY
+82 NILNLVSLDAY
-93 KAAIDELGID
+93 KQALDELHID
-103 IDAVLKEEPEPAL
+103 VDKVLQEEPEPAL

-183 EVHFNGHVDMV
+183 EVHFNGHVEMGN
-194 EEQGRLVFK
+194 ENGRTVFR

-225 TVNSLRLWSARSPKR
+225 TVNSLRLWSARAPKR
-240 MDLGSFGRGQYVQAT
+240 IDLSDFNHGHYVQAS

-292 LQYML
+292 LQYIL
-297 RDFKKL
+297 KDFKKL
-303 HGTQW
+303 NGTNW
-308 HLLPEKVCV
+308 SKLPEKVV
-317 HVNDTHPGLAIPELM
+317 IHINDTHPGLAIPELM
-332 RLLIDEEGLGWDEA
+332 RLLMDEEGLGWDEA
-346 QAIVSKTIAYTNH
+346 QQIVSRTMAYTNH

-389 RRLCARL
+389 KRLCARL
-396 WNHFPGQAERVGK
+396 WNFFPGEAERVGR
-409 MAIISYGY
+409 MAIIAYGY

-423 CVAMTFNTN
+423 CVAMTFSTN
-432 GVSQLHGDILKAE
+432 GVSKLHGDILKQE
-445 TFHDFNL
+445 TFHDFYL

-473 CNPELTDLICQAI
+473 CNPELTKLICDTI
-486 GTDWIKDTQQLQLL
+486 GTDWVKDPELL
-500 KPYADDA
+500 HDLAPYADDA
-507 AFREQFAKVK
+507 AFREQFEKMNHNNKV
-517 QHNKERLA
+517 HLPN
-525 RFLKAHQ
+525 FLKEHQ
-532 GTDVDPSY
+532 GAIVDPNF

-557 NALHC
+557 NALHI

-570 NDPSFTMQPRT
+570 NDPNFTMHPRV

-599 RFINALSRLIDKHPR
+599 RFINGLSALIAKHPR
-614 ARTMLQVVFL
+614 ASKMLQVVFL

-629 SSAQILIPATEV
+629 SSAQLLIPATEI
-641 SEQLSTASKEASGTG
+641 SEQISTASKEASGTG

-661 MNGAV
+661 MNGAI

-694 DTVLDMYRERSY
+694 DTVLDMYRERNY
-706 NPMSI
+706 NPMTI
-711 FETNAELRQALTQMI
+711 FETNQELRLALTQMI
-726 DGTVMPE
+726 DGTVLPD
-733 APGALQDLYHSLL
+733 APSALQDLYHSLL
-746 IGDYGSMGDPYFV
+746 IGDWGNMADPFFV

-797 STDRTIREYND
+797 CSDRTIREYND
-808 TIWHLQPLK
+808 TIWHLDPLK
-817 QHSGTPQGALP
+817 
-828 LDPGRDAVPAP
+828 
-839 CEGTS
+839 
-844 SLSKPIL
+844 
-851 AIFLG
+851 
-856 FFLVNSR
+856 
-863 ACDLRPDIASSLSG
+863 
-877 LFRTRL
+877 
-883 RKRFRHPYLM
+883 RKV
-893 QGRTIP
+893 

>member
-1 MPTTRFDKDS
+1 MPTTSFDKDS

-20 QRYNGRTL
+20 QRYNGRTI
-28 EEASNAQ
+28 EEASNGQ

-55 REERKHNNNKRLY
+55 REERKTNNNKRLF

-82 NILNLCATKEY
+82 NILNLVSLDAY
-93 KAAIDELGID
+93 KQALDELHID
-103 IDAVLKEEPEPAL
+103 VDKVLQEEPEPAL

-183 EVHFNGHVDMV
+183 EVHFNGHVEMGN
-194 EEQGRLVFK
+194 ENGRTVFR

-225 TVNSLRLWSARSPKR
+225 TVNSLRLWSARAPKR
-240 MDLGSFGRGQYVQAT
+240 IDLSDFNHGHYVQAS

-292 LQYML
+292 LQYIL
-297 RDFKKL
+297 KDFKKL
-303 HGTQW
+303 NGTNW
-308 HLLPEKVCV
+308 SKLPEKVV
-317 HVNDTHPGLAIPELM
+317 IHINDTHPGLAIPELM
-332 RLLIDEEGLGWDEA
+332 RLLMDEEGLGWDEA
-346 QAIVSKTIAYTNH
+346 QQIVSRTMAYTNH

-389 RRLCARL
+389 KRLCARL
-396 WNHFPGQAERVGK
+396 WNFFPGEAERVGR
-409 MAIISYGY
+409 MAIIAYGY

-423 CVAMTFNTN
+423 CVAMTFSTN
-432 GVSQLHGDILKAE
+432 GVSKLHGDILKQE
-445 TFHDFNL
+445 TFHDFYL

-473 CNPELTDLICQAI
+473 CNPELTKLICDTI
-486 GTDWIKDTQQLQLL
+486 GTDWVKDPELL
-500 KPYADDA
+500 HDLAPYADDA
-507 AFREQFAKVK
+507 AFREQFEKIKHNNKV
-517 QHNKERLA
+517 RLSN
-525 RFLKAHQ
+525 FLKEHQ
-532 GTDVDPSY
+532 GAIVDPNF

-557 NALHC
+557 NALHI

-570 NDPSFTMQPRT
+570 NDPSFTMHPRV

-599 RFINALSRLIDKHPR
+599 RFINGLSALIAKHPR
-614 ARTMLQVVFL
+614 ASKMLQVVFL

-629 SSAQILIPATEV
+629 SSAQLLIPATEI
-641 SEQLSTASKEASGTG
+641 SEQISTASKEASGTG

-661 MNGAV
+661 MNGAI

-694 DTVLDMYRERSY
+694 DTVLDMYRERNY
-706 NPMSI
+706 NPMTI
-711 FETNAELRQALTQMI
+711 FETNQELRLALTQMI
-726 DGTVMPE
+726 DGTVLPD
-733 APGALQDLYHSLL
+733 APSALQDLYHSLL
-746 IGDYGSMGDPYFV
+746 IGDWGNMADPFFV

-797 STDRTIREYND
+797 CSDRTIREYND
-808 TIWHLQPLK
+808 TIWHLDPLK
-817 QHSGTPQGALP
+817 
-828 LDPGRDAVPAP
+828 
-839 CEGTS
+839 
-844 SLSKPIL
+844 
-851 AIFLG
+851 
-856 FFLVNSR
+856 
-863 ACDLRPDIASSLSG
+863 
-877 LFRTRL
+877 
-883 RKRFRHPYLM
+883 RKV
-893 QGRTIP
+893 